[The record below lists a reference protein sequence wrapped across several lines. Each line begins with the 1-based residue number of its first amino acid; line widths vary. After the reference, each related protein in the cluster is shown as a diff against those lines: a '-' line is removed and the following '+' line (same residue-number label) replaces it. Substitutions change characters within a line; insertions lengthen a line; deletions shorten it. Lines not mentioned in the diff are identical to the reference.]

1 MTNFEP
7 NRPSTSEPEPVHVDP
22 GDCPNTSP
30 ALTRRSFLMG
40 GGATVAA
47 LMLPYLGIFDG
58 KRAYALDP
66 TAESDADN
74 PTTQFIVLSANEI
87 GLSVYDVDTQGKN
100 APVPG
105 ANVVITSASDSSKRL
120 EAVADDL
127 GAVVFDVRSLGA
139 TVDLGPDGVRY
150 RFEGSVTVSNGDG
163 YRICTLT
170 KIRVDSGTAMA
181 LPCCKIGDPSI
192 PYFEYLS
199 FNGWDMQYC
208 DCEVLR
214 TGAAYNPIPI
224 TGKLHL
230 AGTQTAEVSLWTR
243 TTDGTQTLDGKA
255 LFTVNVDVKGGVG
268 TFRRS
273 DLFLKLEPPS
283 DALLPKD
290 RSFEV
295 HVKAGGTPY
304 VFPVK
309 LVVNDSPIPF
319 KTGNANVVPEV
330 SFGQAGSSM
339 NIFTLP
345 SSFPAVLRGSSLTC
359 WVPTFP
365 LQFYLNPLGYFF
377 LGGGICISKEGQG
390 IEGFKQEG
398 FANETRKSFDQQFGE
413 LAERWNSKYDAYR
426 NMKRG
431 TNPGTTNKFGHQF
444 SSKIG
449 ISFAVQAY
457 ISAQCNILENPND
470 MKFTGVMAA
479 IVDAY
484 AFAHL
489 CQQFT
494 IGPVPFFI
502 ALNISLDTRLL
513 SLYASCES
521 PAGDPLKIS
530 LVPSAT
536 GAGFVATF
544 AISPSIG
551 LGLDGVLAVSLCGT
565 GQISTYIGLI
575 SCETTTLSGP
585 RHVVVSAS
593 LSLDLVLQAL
603 IFKWSGNIW
612 SEDWPRLYDNWKA
625 DGNDAIEGTSIASCP
640 THLALGVDTDGK
652 GIYSNEEPAAL
663 AAAAANGDEVISLAE
678 FGKLATIVT
687 SDELLKTKEATATA
701 VAGFQ
706 AAQGSQPVQIADGL
720 YAIPMDLADPGAED
734 ALAGGD
740 DGYLYTD
747 AGDDPQGLCNGIAA
761 VSGIADAGGIVPDKD
776 VKIISKSF
784 SNPREKVVI
793 YDGVTIMFRLANVEY
808 EVNGARVG
816 RPRLVA
822 QIYNDQTGHWGRP
835 KVLDIPVTVPN
846 IDRADMFD
854 CDFDVSMQTNSN
866 PSSHLYQGIYVS
878 LVSTLRQ
885 NGDGTS
891 FFSAACAPVLTVAVF
906 NRDLR
911 RLSSVMWRDAPDAT
925 RAGAYAITCPR
936 VTTVKRNGNPFY
948 IAMAYL
954 RHAADSEQGVFG
966 SSASTTCCIAVPMAA
981 NLVHAAGVE
990 VAPTTSNLTISSI
1003 ESAPAQTDGDE
1014 ESATFSLYFTAGGT
1028 LSITSVTLTIG
1039 PKKPEADTPENEL
1052 DALKSA
1058 DIKFSFVNNI
1068 RGVEDITGMQPW
1080 PGRSSFL
1087 TLSNGDLTECSF
1099 DPTVENGTLTTRIV
1113 GPSRAKLSAFRISDN
1128 GNVLFFIENKEGK
1141 SAQSFDDAGEPT
1153 DAKTETRHRIMASI
1167 YVDGLFSE
1175 PFVLGQTAHAL
1186 DSISG
1191 VSGHSSYAFV
1201 TSSITDMNNSMADMY
1216 YVDIPIVA
1224 TATVMGFAAE
1234 SVFTLQGEKASFT
1247 LVLRNDGNVILK
1259 GCQATL
1265 VDADTGEKADN
1276 VTLSFAAEN
1285 LCASAWNPELFDDAT
1300 EEDIAAAQAYTDNAV
1315 AAALEA
1321 SGAEG
1326 VHLLADPA
1334 AAGVL
1339 IPGKTAQYRVTFTI
1353 PSNWHGTKNVYA
1365 ALSEFSYETITSAAP
1380 DGAEVSPLDYQAH
1393 HDDLP
1398 RAELTV
1404 HASDEPFDPGLSAP
1418 AVGIV
1423 NDDGSVTPTGNGE
1436 NGTGSSTGLTS
1447 TGDEAGLGMLGLAAG
1462 AAAAAFTAY
1471 SARRTALA
1479 RERKDAP
1486 DDRP

>member
-1 MTNFEP
+1 MTDREP
-7 NRPSTSEPEPVHVDP
+7 SRPNAPARSANRTTSAPR
-22 GDCPNTSP
+22 
-30 ALTRRSFLMG
+30 ALTRRSFLAG

-47 LMLPYLGIFDG
+47 IMLPCLGVFNG

-66 TAESDADN
+66 DAKADGGD
-74 PTTQFIVLSANEI
+74 PAAQLIVLSACEI
-87 GLSVYDVDTQGKN
+87 GLSVYDVDARGKN

-105 ANVVITSASDSSKRL
+105 AKVAITAASDSSKRL
-120 EAVADDL
+120 EATADNL
-127 GAVVFDVRSLGA
+127 GAVVFDVRDVGA

-208 DCEVLR
+208 ECEVLR
-214 TGAAYNPIPI
+214 TGAAYNPVPI

-230 AGTQTAEVSLWTR
+230 AGAQTAEVSLWAR
-243 TTDGTQTLDGKA
+243 TTDEAGKLDGKA

-268 TFRRS
+268 TFKRS

-295 HVKAGGTPY
+295 HVKAGGTTY
-304 VFPVK
+304 VFPTK
-309 LVVNDSPIPF
+309 LTAQDSPIPF

-330 SFGQAGSSM
+330 SFGQAGSSV
-339 NIFTLP
+339 NVFTLP

-449 ISFAVQAY
+449 ISFALQAY

-470 MKFTGVMAA
+470 MKFAGVMAA

-575 SCETTTLSGP
+575 SCETTLSSP

-612 SEDWPRLYDNWKA
+612 SEDWPRLYDNWKTA
-625 DGNDAIEGTSIASCP
+625 SDGAPLEGTSEASFP
-640 THLALGVDTDGK
+640 THLALGIDADGR
-652 GIYSNEEPAAL
+652 GSYSNATPAAL
-663 AAAAANGDEVISLAE
+663 AATADDGDGTIALAE

-687 SDELLKTKEATATA
+687 SDELLQTKEATATA

-706 AAQGSQPVQIADGL
+706 AAPASDPVPIAGGL
-720 YAIPMDLADPGAED
+720 YATPMSVADLDAED
-734 ALAGGD
+734 ALGEGA
-740 DGYLYTD
+740 DGYQYAD
-747 AGDDPQGLCNGIAA
+747 AGEDPAGTCNGIAA
-761 VSGIADAGGIVPDKD
+761 VEGIADGGGIVPDKD
-776 VKIISKSF
+776 VKIVSKSF
-784 SNPREKVVI
+784 SNPREKVVV
-793 YDGVTIMFRLANVEY
+793 YDGVTILFRLANVDY
-808 EVNGARVG
+808 EIGGAHVG

-822 QIYNDQTGHWGRP
+822 QVYNDQTGRWGRP
-835 KVLDIPVTVPN
+835 KVLDIPVAVAG

-854 CDFDVSMQTNSN
+854 CDFDVSTQTDPN
-866 PSSHLYQGIYVS
+866 PTSQLYQGIYVS
-878 LVSTLRQ
+878 LVSTLRKD
-885 NGDGTS
+885 GDTTS

-906 NRDLR
+906 NRDLH
-911 RLSSVMWRDAPDAT
+911 RLSSVMWRDDPGAAA
-925 RAGAYAITCPR
+925 AGAYAITCPR
-936 VTTVKRNGNPFY
+936 VTTVERDGKPFY

-954 RHAADSEQGVFG
+954 RHAADSEQDVFG
-966 SSASTTCCIAVPMAA
+966 AGAHTTCCIAVPMAA
-981 NLVHAAGVE
+981 NLVHASSIE
-990 VAPTTSNLTISSI
+990 VAPTTSNLTIASI
-1003 ESAPAQTDGDE
+1003 GSAPAQGDDTS
-1014 ESATFSLYFTAGGT
+1014 SAAFCLYFTAGGT
-1028 LSITSVTLTIG
+1028 LSITTVTLAMKMKLAGTA
-1039 PKKPEADTPENEL
+1039 PEDEL
-1052 DALKSA
+1052 GALQA
-1058 DIKFSFVNNI
+1058 AAVELSFVNNI
-1068 RGVEDITGMQPW
+1068 RGVENVTGMQPW

-1099 DPTVENGTLTTRIV
+1099 DPAVADGALSTRTV
-1113 GPSRAKLSAFRISDN
+1113 GPSRAKMSAFRISDN
-1128 GNVLFFIENKEGK
+1128 GNVLFFTENKEGK
-1141 SAQSFDDAGEPT
+1141 SAQGFDDTGEPT
-1153 DAKTETRHRIMASI
+1153 DAQTETRHRIMASI

-1186 DSISG
+1186 DSIAG
-1191 VSGHSSYAFV
+1191 VSGHSSYTFI
-1201 TSSITDMNNSMADMY
+1201 TPSITSMANSMADLY

-1224 TATVMGFAAE
+1224 TATVLGFAAE
-1234 SVFTLQGEKASFT
+1234 SVFTLQGEDAAFT
-1247 LVLRNDGNVILK
+1247 LVLRNDGNVILT
-1259 GCQATL
+1259 GCRATL
-1265 VDADTGEKADN
+1265 IDADTGEEADS
-1276 VTLSFAAEN
+1276 VMLSFASEN
-1285 LCASAWNPELFDDAT
+1285 LCASAWNPELFDNAT
-1300 EEDIAAAQAYTDNAV
+1300 DEDIAAAQAYTDEAV
-1315 AAALEA
+1315 TAAL
-1321 SGAEG
+1321 GAAGIEG
-1326 VHLLADPA
+1326 AHPLADPA

-1353 PSNWHGTKNVYA
+1353 PAAWHGTKNVYA
-1365 ALSEFSYETITSAAP
+1365 ALSQFSYETVVSAAP
-1380 DGAEVSPLDYQAH
+1380 DGVEVSPLDHQAP

-1398 RAELTV
+1398 RTELAV

-1418 AVGIV
+1418 TIGVVA
-1423 NDDGSVTPTGNGE
+1423 DDGNETPSDDGEDGAGTLTGL
-1436 NGTGSSTGLTS
+1436 SSTGDGT
-1447 TGDEAGLGMLGLAAG
+1447 ALGMLGLAAG

-1479 RERKDAP
+1479 REREDAP

>member
-1 MTNFEP
+1 MTDREP
-7 NRPSTSEPEPVHVDP
+7 SRPNAPARSANRTTSAPR
-22 GDCPNTSP
+22 
-30 ALTRRSFLMG
+30 ALTRRSFLAG

-47 LMLPYLGIFDG
+47 IMLPCLGVFNG

-66 TAESDADN
+66 DAKADGGD
-74 PTTQFIVLSANEI
+74 PAAQLIVLSACEI
-87 GLSVYDVDTQGKN
+87 GLSVYDVDARGKN

-105 ANVVITSASDSSKRL
+105 AKVAIAAASDSSKRL
-120 EAVADDL
+120 EATADNL
-127 GAVVFDVRSLGA
+127 GAVVFDVRDVGA

-150 RFEGSVTVSNGDG
+150 RFEGSVTVSNGNG

-208 DCEVLR
+208 ECEVLR

-230 AGTQTAEVSLWTR
+230 AGTQTAEVSLWAR
-243 TTDGTQTLDGKA
+243 TTDEAGKLDGKA

-268 TFRRS
+268 TFKRS

-295 HVKAGGTPY
+295 HVKAGGTTY
-304 VFPVK
+304 VFPTK
-309 LVVNDSPIPF
+309 LTAQDSPIPF
-319 KTGNANVVPEV
+319 KTGNADVVPEV
-330 SFGQAGSSM
+330 SFGQAGSSV
-339 NIFTLP
+339 NVFTLP

-449 ISFAVQAY
+449 ISFALQAY

-470 MKFTGVMAA
+470 MKFAGVMAA

-575 SCETTTLSGP
+575 SCETTLSSP

-612 SEDWPRLYDNWKA
+612 SEDWPRLYDNWKTA
-625 DGNDAIEGTSIASCP
+625 SDGAPLEGTSEAPFP
-640 THLALGVDTDGK
+640 THLALGVDADGR
-652 GIYSNEEPAAL
+652 GSYSNAAPAAL
-663 AAAAANGDEVISLAE
+663 AAAVDDGEGTIALAE

-687 SDELLKTKEATATA
+687 SDELLQTKEATATA

-706 AAQGSQPVQIADGL
+706 AAPASDPVPIGGGL
-720 YAIPMDLADPGAED
+720 YATPMSVADLDAED
-734 ALAGGD
+734 ALGEGA
-740 DGYLYTD
+740 DGYRYAD
-747 AGDDPQGLCNGIAA
+747 AGEDPAGTCNGIAA
-761 VSGIADAGGIVPDKD
+761 VEGIADGGGIVPDKD
-776 VKIISKSF
+776 VKIVSKSF
-784 SNPREKVVI
+784 SNPREKVVV
-793 YDGVTIMFRLANVEY
+793 YDGVTILFRLANVDY
-808 EVNGARVG
+808 EIGGAHVG

-822 QIYNDQTGHWGRP
+822 QVYNDQTGRWGRP
-835 KVLDIPVTVPN
+835 KVLDIPVAVAG

-854 CDFDVSMQTNSN
+854 CDFDVSTQTDPN
-866 PSSHLYQGIYVS
+866 PTSQLYQGIYVS
-878 LVSTLRQ
+878 LVSTLRKD
-885 NGDGTS
+885 GDTTS

-906 NRDLR
+906 NRDLH
-911 RLSSVMWRDAPDAT
+911 RLSSVMWRDDPGAAA
-925 RAGAYAITCPR
+925 AGAYAITCPR
-936 VTTVKRNGNPFY
+936 VTTVERDGKPFY

-954 RHAADSEQGVFG
+954 RHAADSEQDVFG
-966 SSASTTCCIAVPMAA
+966 AGAHTTCCIAVPMAA
-981 NLVHAAGVE
+981 NLVHASSIE
-990 VAPTTSNLTISSI
+990 VAPTTSNLTIASI
-1003 ESAPAQTDGDE
+1003 GSAPAQGDDTS
-1014 ESATFSLYFTAGGT
+1014 SAAFCLYFTAGGT
-1028 LSITSVTLTIG
+1028 LSITTVTLAMKMKLAGTA
-1039 PKKPEADTPENEL
+1039 PEDEL
-1052 DALKSA
+1052 GALQA
-1058 DIKFSFVNNI
+1058 AAVEFSFVNNI
-1068 RGVEDITGMQPW
+1068 RGVEDVTGMQPW
-1080 PGRSSFL
+1080 PGRASFL

-1099 DPTVENGTLTTRIV
+1099 DPAVENGTLATRIV

-1128 GNVLFFIENKEGK
+1128 GNVLFFTENKEGK
-1141 SAQSFDDAGEPT
+1141 SAQGFDDAGEPT
-1153 DAKTETRHRIMASI
+1153 DAQTETRHRIMASI

-1186 DSISG
+1186 DSIAG
-1191 VSGHSSYAFV
+1191 VSGHSSYTFV
-1201 TSSITDMNNSMADMY
+1201 TSSITDMANSMADMY

-1224 TATVMGFAAE
+1224 TATVLGFAAE
-1234 SVFTLQGEKASFT
+1234 SVFTLQGEDASFT
-1247 LVLRNDGNVILK
+1247 LVLRNDGNVILT
-1259 GCQATL
+1259 GCRATL
-1265 VDADTGEKADN
+1265 IDADTGEEADS
-1276 VTLSFAAEN
+1276 VMLSFASEN
-1285 LCASAWNPELFDDAT
+1285 LCASAWNPELFDNAT
-1300 EEDIAAAQAYTDNAV
+1300 DEDIAAAQAYTDEAV
-1315 AAALEA
+1315 TAAL
-1321 SGAEG
+1321 GAAGIEG
-1326 VHLLADPA
+1326 AHPLADPA

-1353 PSNWHGTKNVYA
+1353 PAAWHGTKNVYA
-1365 ALSEFSYETITSAAP
+1365 ALSQFSYETVVSAAP
-1380 DGAEVSPLDYQAH
+1380 DGVEVSPLDHQVP

-1398 RAELTV
+1398 RTELAV

-1418 AVGIV
+1418 TIGVVA
-1423 NDDGSVTPTGNGE
+1423 DDGNETPSDSGE
-1436 NGTGSSTGLTS
+1436 DGTGTLTGLAT
-1447 TGDEAGLGMLGLAAG
+1447 TGDGTGLGMLGLAAG

-1479 RERKDAP
+1479 REREDAP

>member
-1 MTNFEP
+1 MTNYEP

-47 LMLPYLGIFDG
+47 LMLPCLGVFDG

-105 ANVVITSASDSSKRL
+105 AKVSIAAASDSSKRL

-230 AGTQTAEVSLWTR
+230 AGTQTAEVSLWAR
-243 TTDGTQTLDGKA
+243 TTDEAGKLDGKA

-295 HVKAGGTPY
+295 HVKAGGTTY
-304 VFPVK
+304 VFPTK
-309 LVVNDSPIPF
+309 LTAQDSPIPF
-319 KTGNANVVPEV
+319 KTGNADVVPEV

-470 MKFTGVMAA
+470 MKFAGVMAA

-575 SCETTTLSGP
+575 SCETTLSSP

-640 THLALGVDTDGK
+640 THLALGVDADGT

-663 AAAAANGDEVISLAE
+663 AAAAADGDGIVSLAE

-706 AAQGSQPVQIADGL
+706 AAPASQPEQIAGGL
-720 YAIPMDLADPGAED
+720 HAIPMDVVDLGDED
-734 ALAGGD
+734 AEGA
-740 DGYLYTD
+740 DGYLYAD
-747 AGDDPQGLCNGIAA
+747 AGEDPAGACNGVAG
-761 VSGIADAGGIVPDKD
+761 VGGIADAGGIMPDKD
-776 VKIISKSF
+776 VKIVSKSF
-784 SNPREKVVI
+784 SNPREKVIV
-793 YDGVTIMFRLANVEY
+793 YDGVTILFRLANVDY
-808 EVNGARVG
+808 EADGAHVG

-822 QIYNDQTGHWGRP
+822 QIYNDQTGRWGRP
-835 KVLDIPVTVPN
+835 KVLDIPVTVPG
-846 IDRADMFD
+846 IDRANMFD
-854 CDFDVSMQTNSN
+854 CDFDVSMQTNPN
-866 PSSHLYQGIYVS
+866 PASHLYQGIYVS
-878 LVSTLRQ
+878 LVSTLRED
-885 NGDGTS
+885 GDATS
-891 FFSAACAPVLTVAVF
+891 FFSAACAPVLAVAVF

-911 RLSSVMWRDAPDAT
+911 RLSSVMWRDDPGAA

-936 VTTVKRNGNPFY
+936 VTTVERDGNPFC

-954 RHAADSEQGVFG
+954 RHAASDEQSVFG
-966 SSASTTCCIAVPMAA
+966 ANASTTCCVAVPMAA
-981 NLVHAAGVE
+981 NLVHASSIA

-1003 ESAPAQTDGDE
+1003 KPAPAQTDDDTA
-1014 ESATFSLYFTAGGT
+1014 SAAFSLYFTAGGA
-1028 LSITSVTLTIG
+1028 LSITTVTLAMSTQLANG
-1039 PKKPEADTPENEL
+1039 APEDEL
-1052 DALKSA
+1052 DVLKA
-1058 DIKFSFVNNI
+1058 APITFSFVNNI
-1068 RGVEDITGMQPW
+1068 GGVEDVTGMQPW
-1080 PGRSSFL
+1080 PGRASFL

-1099 DPTVENGTLTTRIV
+1099 DPAVENGTLSTRTV

-1128 GNVLFFIENKEGK
+1128 GNVLFFTENKEGK
-1141 SAQSFDDAGEPT
+1141 SAQGFDDAGEPT
-1153 DAKTETRHRIMASI
+1153 DEQTETRHRIMASI

-1186 DSISG
+1186 DSIAG
-1191 VSGHSSYAFV
+1191 VSGHSSYTFV
-1201 TSSITDMNNSMADMY
+1201 TSSITDMANSMADMY

-1224 TATVMGFAAE
+1224 TATVLGFAAE
-1234 SVFTLQGEKASFT
+1234 SVFTLQGEDASFT
-1247 LVLRNDGNVILK
+1247 LVLRNDGNVILT

-1265 VDADTGEKADN
+1265 VDADTGEEADS

-1300 EEDIAAAQAYTDNAV
+1300 EDDIAAAQAYADDAV
-1315 AAALEA
+1315 TAAL
-1321 SGAEG
+1321 GATGIEG

-1353 PSNWHGTKNVYA
+1353 PAAWHGAKNVYA
-1365 ALSEFSYETITSAAP
+1365 ALSEFSYETVVSAAP
-1380 DGAEVSPLDYQAH
+1380 AGAEVNPLDHQAH

-1398 RAELTV
+1398 RTELAV

-1418 AVGIV
+1418 AVGV
-1423 NDDGSVTPTGNGE
+1423 VKDDGSVTPSDGGD
-1436 NGTGSSTGLTS
+1436 GTGSLTGLSS
-1447 TGDEAGLGMLGLAAG
+1447 TGDGTGLGMLGFAAG

-1479 RERKDAP
+1479 REREDAP

>member
-1 MTNFEP
+1 MTNYEP

-127 GAVVFDVRSLGA
+127 GAVVFDIRNVGA

-208 DCEVLR
+208 ECEVLR

-255 LFTVNVDVKGGVG
+255 LFTVNVDVKNGVG

-309 LVVNDSPIPF
+309 LVVHDSPIPF

-330 SFGQAGSSM
+330 SFGQAGSSA

-413 LAERWNSKYDAYR
+413 LVERWNSKYDAYR

-449 ISFAVQAY
+449 ISFALQAY
-457 ISAQCNILENPND
+457 ISAQCNILENPNSR
-470 MKFTGVMAA
+470 KFTGVMAA

-687 SDELLKTKEATATA
+687 SDELLRTKEATAAA
-701 VAGFQ
+701 VVGFQ
-706 AAQGSQPVQIADGL
+706 AKPPSQPEPIKNGL
-720 YAIPMDLADPGAED
+720 YAIPMDVADLGAED
-734 ALAGGD
+734 TEGD
-740 DGYLYTD
+740 DGYRYTD
-747 AGDDPQGLCNGIAA
+747 AGEDPAGACNGVAG
-761 VSGIADAGGIVPDKD
+761 VGGIADAGGIMPDKD
-776 VKIISKSF
+776 VKIVSKSF
-784 SNPREKVVI
+784 SNPREKVIV
-793 YDGVTIMFRLANVEY
+793 YDGVTILFRLANVDY
-808 EVNGARVG
+808 EVDGARVG

-822 QIYNDQTGHWGRP
+822 QIYNDQTGRWGRP
-835 KVLDIPVTVPN
+835 KVLDIPVAVAG

-854 CDFDVSMQTNSN
+854 CDFDVSTQTDPN
-866 PSSHLYQGIYVS
+866 PASQLYQGIYVS
-878 LVSTLRQ
+878 LVSTLRKD
-885 NGDGTS
+885 GDATS

-911 RLSSVMWRDAPDAT
+911 RLSSVMWRDDPGAAA
-925 RAGAYAITCPR
+925 AGAYAITCPR
-936 VTTVKRNGNPFY
+936 VTTVERDGKPFY

-954 RHAADSEQGVFG
+954 RHAADSEQDVFG
-966 SSASTTCCIAVPMAA
+966 ANARTTCCIAVPLAA
-981 NLVHAAGVE
+981 NLVHASSIE
-990 VAPTTSNLTISSI
+990 VAPTTSNLTIASI
-1003 ESAPAQTDGDE
+1003 GSAPAQEGDDTA
-1014 ESATFSLYFTAGGT
+1014 SAAFSLYFTAGGT
-1028 LSITSVTLTIG
+1028 LSITTVTLTM
-1039 PKKPEADTPENEL
+1039 KAQLANAKPEDEL
-1052 DALKSA
+1052 DALKAAS
-1058 DIKFSFVNNI
+1058 IEFSFVENI
-1068 RGVEDITGMQPW
+1068 SGVENVTGMQPW

-1099 DPTVENGTLTTRIV
+1099 DPAVENGTLTTRTV
-1113 GPSRAKLSAFRISDN
+1113 GPSRAKMSAFKISAN
-1128 GNVLFFIENKEGK
+1128 GNVLFFTENKEGK
-1141 SAQSFDDAGEPT
+1141 SAQNFDDTGEPT
-1153 DAKTETRHRIMASI
+1153 DAQTETRHRIMASI

-1186 DSISG
+1186 DSIAG
-1191 VSGHSSYAFV
+1191 VSGHSSYTFV
-1201 TSSITDMNNSMADMY
+1201 TSSITDMANSMADMY

-1224 TATVMGFAAE
+1224 TATVLGFAAE
-1234 SVFTLQGEKASFT
+1234 SVFTLQGEDASFT
-1247 LVLRNDGNVILK
+1247 LVLRNDGNVILT

-1265 VDADTGEKADN
+1265 VDADTGEEADS

-1285 LCASAWNPELFDDAT
+1285 LCASAWNPELFDDAA
-1300 EEDIAAAQAYTDNAV
+1300 EEDIAAARAYTDNAV

-1353 PSNWHGTKNVYA
+1353 PSNWHGAKNVYA

-1423 NDDGSVTPTGNGE
+1423 NDDGSVTPSGNGE
-1436 NGTGSSTGLTS
+1436 NGTGSSTGLSS

-1479 RERKDAP
+1479 RERKDTP
-1486 DDRP
+1486 DDRQ

>member
-1 MTNFEP
+1 MTDREP
-7 NRPSTSEPEPVHVDP
+7 SRPNAPAP
-22 GDCPNTSP
+22 GSIRATSP
-30 ALTRRSFLMG
+30 DRASAPRALTRRSFLMG

-47 LMLPYLGIFDG
+47 IMLPCLGVFNG

-66 TAESDADN
+66 DAKSDGGDPTA
-74 PTTQFIVLSANEI
+74 QFVVLSANEI
-87 GLSVYDVDTQGKN
+87 GLAVYDVDAQGKN

-105 ANVVITSASDSSKRL
+105 AKVVITAASDSSQRL
-120 EAVADDL
+120 EAVADNL
-127 GAVVFDVRSLGA
+127 GAVVFDIRSLGA

-181 LPCCKIGDPSI
+181 LPCCKIDDPSI

-208 DCEVLR
+208 DCEALR
-214 TGAAYNPIPI
+214 TGAAYNPVPI
-224 TGKLHL
+224 TGKLHM
-230 AGTQTAEVSLWTR
+230 AGTQAVEVSFWAR
-243 TTDGTQTLDGKA
+243 TTDDARKLDGKA
-255 LFTVNVDVKGGVG
+255 LFTTTVNVKGGSG
-268 TFRRS
+268 TFKRS

-295 HVKAGGTPY
+295 HVKAGGTTY
-304 VFPVK
+304 VFPTK
-309 LVVNDSPIPF
+309 LSVHDSPIPF

-330 SFGQAGSSM
+330 SFGQAGSSA

-377 LGGGICISKEGQG
+377 LGGGICISKEGSG

-413 LAERWNSKYDAYR
+413 LVERWNSKYDAYQ
-426 NMKRG
+426 NMRRG

-449 ISFAVQAY
+449 ISFALQAY
-457 ISAQCNILENPND
+457 VSAQCNVLENPSD

-551 LGLDGVLAVSLCGT
+551 LGLDGMLAVSLCGT

-575 SCETTTLSGP
+575 SCETTLSSP
-585 RHVVVSAS
+585 RHFVVSAS

-625 DGNDAIEGTSIASCP
+625 ASDGAPLEGTSEASFP
-640 THLALGVDTDGK
+640 THLALGIDADGR
-652 GIYSNEEPAAL
+652 GSYSNATPAAL

-687 SDELLKTKEATATA
+687 SDELLRTKEATATA

-706 AAQGSQPVQIADGL
+706 AAPASDPVEIGGGLHATPMSVADL
-720 YAIPMDLADPGAED
+720 DAED
-734 ALAGGD
+734 ALGEGA
-740 DGYLYTD
+740 DGYQYAD
-747 AGDDPQGLCNGIAA
+747 AGEDPAGVCNGIAA
-761 VSGIADAGGIVPDKD
+761 VGGIAEAGGVLPDKD
-776 VKIISKSF
+776 VRIISKSF
-784 SNPREKVVI
+784 SNPREKVVV
-793 YDGVTIMFRLANVEY
+793 YNGATILFRLANVEY
-808 EVNGARVG
+808 EVNGAHVG

-822 QIYNDQTGHWGRP
+822 QVYNDATGHWGRP

-925 RAGAYAITCPR
+925 QAGAYAITCPR
-936 VTTVKRNGNPFY
+936 VTTVERNGNPFC

-954 RHAADSEQGVFG
+954 RHAAGNTQDVFG
-966 SSASTTCCIAVPMAA
+966 SNASTTCCIAIPMAA
-981 NLVHAAGVE
+981 NLVHASSLQ

-1003 ESAPAQTDGDE
+1003 KSAPAQTDDDTA
-1014 ESATFSLYFTAGGT
+1014 SAAFSLYFTAGGT
-1028 LSITSVTLTIG
+1028 LSITSVTLTIDPQLAAAG
-1039 PKKPEADTPENEL
+1039 PEDEL
-1052 DALKSA
+1052 DALKQIA
-1058 DIKFSFVNNI
+1058 IEFSFTNNI
-1068 RGVEDITGMQPW
+1068 SGVEGVTGMQPW

-1087 TLSNGDLTECSF
+1087 MLSNGDLTECSF
-1099 DPTVENGTLTTRIV
+1099 DPSVTDGTLSRRTV

-1128 GNVLFFIENKEGK
+1128 GNVLFFTENKEGK
-1141 SAQSFDDAGEPT
+1141 SGQNFDDAGEPT
-1153 DAKTETRHRIMASI
+1153 DAQTETRHRIMASI

-1186 DSISG
+1186 DSIAG
-1191 VSGHSSYAFV
+1191 VSGHSSYTFI
-1201 TSSITDMNNSMADMY
+1201 TSSIIDMASSMADMY

-1224 TATVMGFAAE
+1224 TATTLGFAAE
-1234 SVFTLQGEKASFT
+1234 SVFTLQGEEASFT
-1247 LVLRNDGNVILK
+1247 LVLRNDGNVILT
-1259 GCQATL
+1259 GCRATL
-1265 VDADTGEKADN
+1265 VDADTGENADS
-1276 VTLSFAAEN
+1276 VLLSFAAEN

-1300 EEDIAAAQAYTDNAV
+1300 EEDIAATKAYTDDAV

-1321 SGAEG
+1321 AGIEG
-1326 VHLLADPA
+1326 THLLADPA
-1334 AAGVL
+1334 EAGVL
-1339 IPGKTAQYRVTFTI
+1339 LPGKTAQYRVTFTV
-1353 PSNWHGTKNVYA
+1353 PANWHGTKNVYA
-1365 ALSEFSYETITSAAP
+1365 ALSEFSYKTVVSAAP
-1380 DGAEVSPLDYQAH
+1380 DGEEVRPLDHQAPS
-1393 HDDLP
+1393 DDLP
-1398 RAELTV
+1398 RAEFAV
-1404 HASDEPFDPGLSAP
+1404 QASDEPFDPGLSAP
-1418 AVGIV
+1418 TIGVV
-1423 NDDGSVTPTGNGE
+1423 TDDGNETPSEGGE
-1436 NGTGSSTGLTS
+1436 DGTGTLAGLAT
-1447 TGDEAGLGMLGLAAG
+1447 TGDGTGLGMLGLAAG

>member
-1 MTNFEP
+1 MTNYEP

-47 LMLPYLGIFDG
+47 LMLPCLGVFDG

-66 TAESDADN
+66 DAKADGGDPTA
-74 PTTQFIVLSANEI
+74 QFIVLSAYEI
-87 GLSVYDVDTQGKN
+87 GLSVYDVDAQGKN

-105 ANVVITSASDSSKRL
+105 AKVSIAAASDSSKRL

-214 TGAAYNPIPI
+214 TGAAYNPVPI

-230 AGTQTAEVSLWTR
+230 AGAQAAEVSLWAR
-243 TTDGTQTLDGKA
+243 TTDEAGKLDGKA
-255 LFTVNVDVKGGVG
+255 LFTVNVDVKSGVG
-268 TFRRS
+268 TFKRS

-295 HVKAGGTPY
+295 HVKAGGTTY
-304 VFPVK
+304 VFPTK
-309 LVVNDSPIPF
+309 LTAQDSPIPF
-319 KTGNANVVPEV
+319 KTGNADVVPEV

-365 LQFYLNPLGYFF
+365 LQFYLSPFGYFF

-413 LAERWNSKYDAYR
+413 LVERWNSKYDAYQ
-426 NMKRG
+426 NMRRG

-513 SLYASCES
+513 SLYASFES

-575 SCETTTLSGP
+575 SCETTLSGP

-612 SEDWPRLYDNWKA
+612 SEDWPRLYDNWKTA
-625 DGNDAIEGTSIASCP
+625 SNDAVEGTSEASYP
-640 THLALGVDTDGK
+640 THLALGVDAGGK
-652 GIYSNEEPAAL
+652 GIYSNETPAAL
-663 AAAAANGDEVISLAE
+663 AAAASNGDELISLAE

-687 SDELLKTKEATATA
+687 SEELLKTREAIATA

-706 AAQGSQPVQIADGL
+706 AASASAPEPIGDGL
-720 YAIPMDLADPGAED
+720 YAIPMNVAASGATNAPAEG
-734 ALAGGD
+734 A
-740 DGYLYTD
+740 DGYQYEDVGEDPEGVCAD
-747 AGDDPQGLCNGIAA
+747 APTVGGIGA
-761 VSGIADAGGIVPDKD
+761 AGGIMPDKD
-776 VKIISKSF
+776 VKIVSKSF
-784 SNPREKVVI
+784 SNPREKVIV
-793 YDGVTIMFRLANVEY
+793 YDGVTILFRLANVDY
-808 EVNGARVG
+808 EVDGARVG

-822 QIYNDQTGHWGRP
+822 QIYNDQTGRWGRP
-835 KVLDIPVTVPN
+835 KVLDIPVTVQG
-846 IDRADMFD
+846 IDRANMFD
-854 CDFDVSMQTNSN
+854 CDFDVSMQTNPN
-866 PSSHLYQGIYVS
+866 PASHLYQGIYVS
-878 LVSTLRQ
+878 LVSTLRKD
-885 NGDGTS
+885 GDATS
-891 FFSAACAPVLTVAVF
+891 FFSAACAPVLAVAVF

-911 RLSSVMWRDAPDAT
+911 RLSSVMWRDDPGAKKAD
-925 RAGAYAITCPR
+925 AYAITCPR
-936 VTTVKRNGNPFY
+936 VTTVERDGNPFC

-954 RHAADSEQGVFG
+954 RHAASDEQSVFG
-966 SSASTTCCIAVPMAA
+966 ANASTTCCVAVPMAA
-981 NLVHAAGVE
+981 NLVHASSIE

-1003 ESAPAQTDGDE
+1003 KPAPAQTDGDTA
-1014 ESATFSLYFTAGGT
+1014 SAAFSLYFTAGGT
-1028 LSITSVTLTIG
+1028 LSITTVTLAMSTQLAN
-1039 PKKPEADTPENEL
+1039 EAPENEL
-1052 DALKSA
+1052 KALKA
-1058 DIKFSFVNNI
+1058 APIAFSFVDNI
-1068 RGVEDITGMQPW
+1068 GGVEDVTGMQPW
-1080 PGRSSFL
+1080 PGRASFL

-1099 DPTVENGTLTTRIV
+1099 DPAVENGTLTTRTV
-1113 GPSRAKLSAFRISDN
+1113 GPSRAKMSAFKISAN
-1128 GNVLFFIENKEGK
+1128 GNVLFFTENKEGK
-1141 SAQSFDDAGEPT
+1141 SAQNFDDAGEPT
-1153 DAKTETRHRIMASI
+1153 DAQTETRHRIMASI

-1186 DSISG
+1186 DSIAG
-1191 VSGHSSYAFV
+1191 VSGHSSYTFV
-1201 TSSITDMNNSMADMY
+1201 TSSITDMANSMADMY

-1224 TATVMGFAAE
+1224 TATVLGFAAE
-1234 SVFTLQGEKASFT
+1234 SVFTLQGEKASFI
-1247 LVLRNDGNVILK
+1247 LVLRNDGNVILT

-1265 VDADTGEKADN
+1265 VDADTGEKADS
-1276 VTLSFAAEN
+1276 VTLSFAEEN

-1300 EEDIAAAQAYTDNAV
+1300 DEDKAAAKAYSDEAV
-1315 AAALEA
+1315 EAVLGA
-1321 SGAEG
+1321 SGVEG
-1326 VHLLADPA
+1326 VHQLADPT

-1339 IPGKTAQYRVTFTI
+1339 IPGKTAQYRVAFTI
-1353 PSNWHGTKNVYA
+1353 PANWHGTKNVYA
-1365 ALSEFSYETITSAAP
+1365 ALSEFHYETVVSAAP
-1380 DGAEVSPLDYQAH
+1380 DGEEATPIDHQAP

-1398 RAELTV
+1398 RIDLEV

-1418 AVGIV
+1418 TIGVV
-1423 NDDGSVTPTGNGE
+1423 KDDGSVTPSDSNE
-1436 NGTGSSTGLTS
+1436 DDTGLLAGLAD
-1447 TGDEAGLGMLGLAAG
+1447 TGDGTGLGMLGLAAG

-1471 SARRTALA
+1471 SARRTALE

>member
-1 MTNFEP
+1 MTNYEP

-47 LMLPYLGIFDG
+47 LMLPCLGVFDG

-66 TAESDADN
+66 TAGNDASD

-87 GLSVYDVDTQGKN
+87 GLSVYDVDAQGKN

-208 DCEVLR
+208 ECEVLR
-214 TGAAYNPIPI
+214 TGAAYKPIPI

-230 AGTQTAEVSLWTR
+230 TGTQTAEVSLWTR
-243 TTDGTQTLDGKA
+243 TTDETQKLDGKA
-255 LFTVNVDVKGGVG
+255 LFTVNVDVKNGVG

-319 KTGNANVVPEV
+319 KTGNADVVPEV

-449 ISFAVQAY
+449 ISFAAQAY

-470 MKFTGVMAA
+470 MKFAGVMAA

-575 SCETTTLSGP
+575 SCETTLSSP
-585 RHVVVSAS
+585 RRHVVVSAS

-612 SEDWPRLYDNWKA
+612 SEDWPRLYDNWKTA
-625 DGNDAIEGTSIASCP
+625 SDGAPLEGTSEASFP
-640 THLALGVDTDGK
+640 THLALGIDADGR
-652 GIYSNEEPAAL
+652 GSYSNATPAAL
-663 AAAAANGDEVISLAE
+663 AATADDGDGTIALAE

-687 SDELLKTKEATATA
+687 SDELLQTKEATATA

-706 AAQGSQPVQIADGL
+706 AAPASDPVPIAGGL
-720 YAIPMDLADPGAED
+720 YATPMSVADLDAED
-734 ALAGGD
+734 ALGEGA
-740 DGYLYTD
+740 DGYQYAD
-747 AGDDPQGLCNGIAA
+747 AGEDPAGACNGDAA
-761 VSGIADAGGIVPDKD
+761 VKGIADGGGIVPDKD
-776 VKIISKSF
+776 VRIISKSF
-784 SNPREKVVI
+784 SNPREKVVV
-793 YDGVTIMFRLANVEY
+793 YNGATILFRLANVDY
-808 EVNGARVG
+808 EVGGAHVG

-822 QIYNDQTGHWGRP
+822 QVYNDQTGRWGRP
-835 KVLDIPVTVPN
+835 KVLDIPVAVAG

-854 CDFDVSMQTNSN
+854 CDFDVSTQTDPN
-866 PSSHLYQGIYVS
+866 PASQLYQGIYVS
-878 LVSTLRQ
+878 LVSTLRKD
-885 NGDGTS
+885 GDATS

-911 RLSSVMWRDAPDAT
+911 RLSSVMWRVDPGAAA
-925 RAGAYAITCPR
+925 AGAYAITCPR
-936 VTTVKRNGNPFY
+936 VTTVERDGKPFY

-954 RHAADSEQGVFG
+954 RHAADSEQDVFG
-966 SSASTTCCIAVPMAA
+966 ANARTTCCIAVPLAA
-981 NLVHAAGVE
+981 NLVHASSIE
-990 VAPTTSNLTISSI
+990 VAPTTSNLTIASI
-1003 ESAPAQTDGDE
+1003 GSAPAQEGDDTA
-1014 ESATFSLYFTAGGT
+1014 SAAFSLYFTAGGT
-1028 LSITSVTLTIG
+1028 LSITTVTLTM
-1039 PKKPEADTPENEL
+1039 KAQLANAKPEDEL
-1052 DALKSA
+1052 DALKAAS
-1058 DIKFSFVNNI
+1058 IEFSFVENI
-1068 RGVEDITGMQPW
+1068 SGVENVTGMQPW

-1087 TLSNGDLTECSF
+1087 MLSNGDLTECSF
-1099 DPTVENGTLTTRIV
+1099 DPSVTDGTLSRRTV

-1128 GNVLFFIENKEGK
+1128 GNVLFFTENKEGK
-1141 SAQSFDDAGEPT
+1141 SGQNFDDTGEPT
-1153 DAKTETRHRIMASI
+1153 DAQTETRHRIMASI

-1186 DSISG
+1186 DSIAG
-1191 VSGHSSYAFV
+1191 VSGHSSYTFV
-1201 TSSITDMNNSMADMY
+1201 TSSITDMANSMADMY

-1224 TATVMGFAAE
+1224 TATVLGFAAE
-1234 SVFTLQGEKASFT
+1234 SVFTLQGEDASFT
-1247 LVLRNDGNVILK
+1247 LVLRNDGNVILT

-1265 VDADTGEKADN
+1265 VDADTDEEADS

-1300 EEDIAAAQAYTDNAV
+1300 EDDIAAAQAYADDAV
-1315 AAALEA
+1315 TAAL
-1321 SGAEG
+1321 GATGIEG

-1353 PSNWHGTKNVYA
+1353 PAAWHGAKNVYA
-1365 ALSEFSYETITSAAP
+1365 ALSEFSYETVVSAAP
-1380 DGAEVSPLDYQAH
+1380 AGAEVNPLDHQAH

-1398 RAELTV
+1398 RTELAV

-1418 AVGIV
+1418 AVGV
-1423 NDDGSVTPTGNGE
+1423 VKDDGSVTPSDGGD
-1436 NGTGSSTGLTS
+1436 GTGSLTGLSS
-1447 TGDEAGLGMLGLAAG
+1447 TGDGTGLGMLGLAAG

-1479 RERKDAP
+1479 REREDAP

>member
-1 MTNFEP
+1 MTNYEP

-22 GDCPNTSP
+22 GDCPNASA

-127 GAVVFDVRSLGA
+127 GAVVFDIRNVGA

-208 DCEVLR
+208 ECEVLR
-214 TGAAYNPIPI
+214 TGAAYKPIPI

-230 AGTQTAEVSLWTR
+230 TGTQTAEVSLWTR
-243 TTDGTQTLDGKA
+243 TTDETQKLDGKA
-255 LFTVNVDVKGGVG
+255 LFTVNVDVKNGVG

-330 SFGQAGSSM
+330 SFGQAGSSA

-470 MKFTGVMAA
+470 MKFAGVMAA

-575 SCETTTLSGP
+575 SCETTLSSP
-585 RHVVVSAS
+585 RRHVVVSAS

-612 SEDWPRLYDNWKA
+612 SEDWPRLYDNWKTA
-625 DGNDAIEGTSIASCP
+625 SDGAPLEGTSEASFP
-640 THLALGVDTDGK
+640 THLALGIDADGR
-652 GIYSNEEPAAL
+652 GSYSNEEPAAL

-687 SDELLKTKEATATA
+687 SDELLRTKEATAAA
-701 VAGFQ
+701 VDGFQ
-706 AAQGSQPVQIADGL
+706 AKPPSQPKQIKNGL
-720 YAIPMDLADPGAED
+720 YAIPMDVADLGAED
-734 ALAGGD
+734 TEGD
-740 DGYLYTD
+740 DGYRYTD
-747 AGDDPQGLCNGIAA
+747 AGEDPQGACNGVAG
-761 VSGIADAGGIVPDKD
+761 VGGIADAGGIMPDKD
-776 VKIISKSF
+776 VKIVSKSF
-784 SNPREKVVI
+784 SNPREKVIV
-793 YDGVTIMFRLANVEY
+793 YDGVTILFRLANVEY
-808 EVNGARVG
+808 EVNGAHVG

-822 QIYNDQTGHWGRP
+822 QVYNDATGHWGRP
-835 KVLDIPVTVPN
+835 RVLDIPVTVPN

-911 RLSSVMWRDAPDAT
+911 RLSSVMWRDDPGAAA
-925 RAGAYAITCPR
+925 AGARAITCPR
-936 VTTVKRNGNPFY
+936 VTTVERDGKPFY

-954 RHAADSEQGVFG
+954 RHAADSEQDVFG
-966 SSASTTCCIAVPMAA
+966 ANARTTCCIAVPLAA
-981 NLVHAAGVE
+981 NLVHASSIE
-990 VAPTTSNLTISSI
+990 VAPTTSNLTIASI
-1003 ESAPAQTDGDE
+1003 GSAPAQEGDDTA
-1014 ESATFSLYFTAGGT
+1014 SAAFSLYFTAGGT
-1028 LSITSVTLTIG
+1028 LSITTVTLTIDPQLAAAG
-1039 PKKPEADTPENEL
+1039 PKDEL
-1052 DALKSA
+1052 DALKQIA
-1058 DIKFSFVNNI
+1058 IEFSFTNNI
-1068 RGVEDITGMQPW
+1068 SGVENVTGMQPW

-1087 TLSNGDLTECSF
+1087 TLSNGDLTECLF
-1099 DPTVENGTLTTRIV
+1099 DPAVENGTLTTRTV
-1113 GPSRAKLSAFRISDN
+1113 GPSRAKMSAFKISAN
-1128 GNVLFFIENKEGK
+1128 GNVLFFTENKEGK
-1141 SAQSFDDAGEPT
+1141 SAQNFDDTGEPT
-1153 DAKTETRHRIMASI
+1153 DAQTETRHRIMASI

-1186 DSISG
+1186 DSIAG
-1191 VSGHSSYAFV
+1191 VSGHSSYTFI
-1201 TSSITDMNNSMADMY
+1201 TSSIIDMASSMADMY

-1224 TATVMGFAAE
+1224 TATTLGFAAE
-1234 SVFTLQGEKASFT
+1234 SVFTLQGEEASFT
-1247 LVLRNDGNVILK
+1247 LVLRNDGNVILT
-1259 GCQATL
+1259 GCRATL
-1265 VDADTGEKADN
+1265 VDADTGENADS
-1276 VTLSFAAEN
+1276 VPLSFAAEN

-1300 EEDIAAAQAYTDNAV
+1300 DEEDIAAAQAYTDNAV
-1315 AAALEA
+1315 AAALGA

-1423 NDDGSVTPTGNGE
+1423 NDDGSVTPSGGGD
-1436 NGTGSSTGLTS
+1436 GTGSLTGLSS
-1447 TGDEAGLGMLGLAAG
+1447 TGDGTGLGMLGLAAG

-1479 RERKDAP
+1479 RERKDTP
-1486 DDRP
+1486 DDRQ

>member
-1 MTNFEP
+1 MTDYEP
-7 NRPSTSEPEPVHVDP
+7 SRPNASASEPIRTASCDS
-22 GDCPNTSP
+22 PNTSP
-30 ALTRRSFLMG
+30 ALTRRSFLVG

-47 LMLPYLGIFDG
+47 LMLPCLGVIDG

-66 TAESDADN
+66 SFDAGSDN
-74 PTTQFIVLSANEI
+74 PTAQFIVLSAYEI
-87 GLSVYDVDTQGKN
+87 GLSVYDVDSQGKTTR
-100 APVPG
+100 VPG
-105 ANVVITSASDSSKRL
+105 AKVTIISAGDASKRL
-120 EAVADDL
+120 DAVTDNL
-127 GAVVFDVRSLGA
+127 GAVVFDVRDVGA

-208 DCEVLR
+208 ECEVLR

-255 LFTVNVDVKGGVG
+255 LFTVNVDVKNGVG

-309 LVVNDSPIPF
+309 LVVHDSPIPF

-330 SFGQAGSSM
+330 SFGQAGSSA

-398 FANETRKSFDQQFGE
+398 FANETCKSLDQQFGE

-449 ISFAVQAY
+449 ISFALQAY
-457 ISAQCNILENPND
+457 ISAQCNILENPNSQ
-470 MKFTGVMAA
+470 KFTGVMAA
-479 IVDAY
+479 IIDAY

-536 GAGFVATF
+536 GAGIVATF

-575 SCETTTLSGP
+575 SCETTLSSP

-593 LSLDLVLQAL
+593 LSLDLVLQAF

-612 SEDWPRLYDNWKA
+612 SEDWPRLYDNWKT
-625 DGNDAIEGTSIASCP
+625 DSNDAIEGTSEAPCL
-640 THLALGVDTDGK
+640 THLALGVDGDGK

-663 AAAAANGDEVISLAE
+663 AAAAANGDGSVSLAE
-678 FGKLATIVT
+678 FGKLASIVT
-687 SDELLKTKEATATA
+687 SAELLQTKESAATAI
-701 VAGFQ
+701 AGFQ
-706 AAQGSQPVQIADGL
+706 AAPAAEPVQIAGGL
-720 YAIPMDLADPGAED
+720 FATPMNVVGPDAED
-734 ALAGGD
+734 ALSEGA
-740 DGYLYTD
+740 DGYLYED
-747 AGDDPQGLCNGIAA
+747 AGEDPEGACDGIAD
-761 VSGIADAGGIVPDKD
+761 VNGIADAGGVLPTKD
-776 VKIISKSF
+776 VKIVSKSF
-784 SNPREKVVI
+784 SNPREKVVV
-793 YDGVTIMFRLANVEY
+793 YDGVTILFRLASVDY
-808 EVNGARVG
+808 EVDGAHVG
-816 RPRLVA
+816 RSRLIA
-822 QIYNDQTGHWGRP
+822 QIYNGQTGRWGRP
-835 KVLDIPVTVPN
+835 KVLDIPVTLDGV
-846 IDRADMFD
+846 DRADMFD
-854 CDFDVSMQTNSN
+854 CDFDVSTQTDPN

-878 LVSTLRQ
+878 LVSTLRKD
-885 NGDGTS
+885 GDATS
-891 FFSAACAPVLTVAVF
+891 FFSATCAPILTVAVF

-911 RLSSVMWRDAPDAT
+911 RLSSVMWRDDPGAAT
-925 RAGAYAITCPR
+925 ANAYAITCPR
-936 VTTVKRNGNPFY
+936 VTTILRDGKPFY

-954 RHAADSEQGVFG
+954 RHAADSEESVFG
-966 SSASTTCCIAVPMAA
+966 ASAHTTCCIAVPMAA
-981 NLVHAAGVE
+981 NLVHA
-990 VAPTTSNLTISSI
+990 SSI
-1003 ESAPAQTDGDE
+1003 EVDPMTSSLTIEGIDAAPAQTDDDAQ
-1014 ESATFSLYFTAGGT
+1014 SAAFSLYFTAGGA
-1028 LSITSVTLTIG
+1028 LSITTVTLTM
-1039 PKKPEADTPENEL
+1039 KAQLANSTSHEDEL
-1052 DALKSA
+1052 EALKA
-1058 DIKFSFVNNI
+1058 AAVEFSFVNNI
-1068 RGVEDITGMQPW
+1068 NGVEDVTGMQPW

-1087 TLSNGDLTECSF
+1087 ILSEGDLTECSF
-1099 DPTVENGTLTTRIV
+1099 DPAVENGTLATRIV

-1128 GNVLFFIENKEGK
+1128 GNVLFFTENKEGK
-1141 SAQSFDDAGEPT
+1141 SAQGFDDAGEPT
-1153 DAKTETRHRIMASI
+1153 DAQTETRHRIMASI

-1186 DSISG
+1186 DSIAG
-1191 VSGHSSYAFV
+1191 VSGHSSYTFV
-1201 TSSITDMNNSMADMY
+1201 TSSITDMANSMADMY

-1224 TATVMGFAAE
+1224 TATVLGFAAE
-1234 SVFTLQGEKASFT
+1234 SVFTLQGEDASFT
-1247 LVLRNDGNVILK
+1247 LVLRNDGNVILT
-1259 GCQATL
+1259 GCRATL
-1265 VDADTGEKADN
+1265 IDADTGEEADS
-1276 VTLSFAAEN
+1276 VMLSFASEN
-1285 LCASAWNPELFDDAT
+1285 LCASAWNPELFDNAT
-1300 EEDIAAAQAYTDNAV
+1300 DEDIAAAQAYTDEAV
-1315 AAALEA
+1315 TAALGEA
-1321 SGAEG
+1321 GIEGA
-1326 VHLLADPA
+1326 HPLADPA

-1353 PSNWHGTKNVYA
+1353 PSNWHGTKNAYA
-1365 ALSEFSYETITSAAP
+1365 ALSQFSYETVVSAAP
-1380 DGAEVSPLDYQAH
+1380 DDVEVSPLDHQAP

-1398 RAELTV
+1398 RTELAV
-1404 HASDEPFDPGLSAP
+1404 HASNEPFDPGLSAP
-1418 AVGIV
+1418 TIGIV
-1423 NDDGSVTPTGNGE
+1423 ADDGNETPSDGGE
-1436 NGTGSSTGLTS
+1436 DGAGTLAGLAT
-1447 TGDEAGLGMLGLAAG
+1447 TGDGTGLGMLGLAAG

>member
-1 MTNFEP
+1 MTNYAP

-105 ANVVITSASDSSKRL
+105 AKVSIAAASDSSKRL

-150 RFEGSVTVSNGDG
+150 RFEGSVTVSNGGG

-214 TGAAYNPIPI
+214 TGAAYNPVPI

-230 AGTQTAEVSLWTR
+230 ASTQTAEVSLWAR
-243 TTDGTQTLDGKA
+243 TTDEAGKLDGKA
-255 LFTVNVDVKGGVG
+255 LFTVNVDVKNGVG

-295 HVKAGGTPY
+295 HVKAGGTTY
-304 VFPVK
+304 VFPTK
-309 LVVNDSPIPF
+309 LTAQDSPIPF
-319 KTGNANVVPEV
+319 KTGNADVVPEV

-449 ISFAVQAY
+449 ISFALQAY

-470 MKFTGVMAA
+470 MKFAGVMAA

-687 SDELLKTKEATATA
+687 SDELLRTKEATAAA
-701 VAGFQ
+701 VVGFQ
-706 AAQGSQPVQIADGL
+706 AKPPSQPEPIKNGL
-720 YAIPMDLADPGAED
+720 YAIPMDVADLGAED
-734 ALAGGD
+734 TEGD
-740 DGYLYTD
+740 DGYRYTD
-747 AGDDPQGLCNGIAA
+747 AGEDPAGACNGVAG
-761 VSGIADAGGIVPDKD
+761 VGGIADAGGIMPDKD
-776 VKIISKSF
+776 VKIVSKSF
-784 SNPREKVVI
+784 SNPREKVIV
-793 YDGVTIMFRLANVEY
+793 YDGVTILFRLANVDY
-808 EVNGARVG
+808 EVDGARVG

-822 QIYNDQTGHWGRP
+822 QIYNDETGHWGRP
-835 KVLDIPVTVPN
+835 KVLDIPVTVPDV
-846 IDRADMFD
+846 DRADMFD

-911 RLSSVMWRDAPDAT
+911 RLSSVMWRNDPGAAQ
-925 RAGAYAITCPR
+925 AGAYAITCPR
-936 VTTVKRNGNPFY
+936 VTTVERDGNPFC

-954 RHAADSEQGVFG
+954 RHAADSEQNVFG
-966 SSASTTCCIAVPMAA
+966 ANARTTCCIAVPLAA
-981 NLVHAAGVE
+981 NLVHASSIE
-990 VAPTTSNLTISSI
+990 VAPTTSNLTIASI
-1003 ESAPAQTDGDE
+1003 GSAPAQEGDDTA
-1014 ESATFSLYFTAGGT
+1014 SAAFSLYFTAGGT
-1028 LSITSVTLTIG
+1028 LSITTVTLAMSTQLANG
-1039 PKKPEADTPENEL
+1039 APEDEL
-1052 DALKSA
+1052 EALKEA
-1058 DIKFSFVNNI
+1058 PIAFSFVDNI
-1068 RGVEDITGMQPW
+1068 GGVEDVTGMQPW
-1080 PGRSSFL
+1080 PGRASFL

-1099 DPTVENGTLTTRIV
+1099 DPAVENGTLATRIV
-1113 GPSRAKLSAFRISDN
+1113 GPSRAKLSAFKISAN
-1128 GNVLFFIENKEGK
+1128 GNVLFFTENKEGK
-1141 SAQSFDDAGEPT
+1141 SAQNFDDTGEPT
-1153 DAKTETRHRIMASI
+1153 DAQTETRHRIMASI

-1186 DSISG
+1186 DSIAG
-1191 VSGHSSYAFV
+1191 VSGHSSYTFV
-1201 TSSITDMNNSMADMY
+1201 TSSITDMANSMADMY

-1224 TATVMGFAAE
+1224 TATVLGFAAE
-1234 SVFTLQGEKASFT
+1234 SVFTLQGEDASFT
-1247 LVLRNDGNVILK
+1247 LVLRNDGNVILT

-1265 VDADTGEKADN
+1265 VDADTGEEADS

-1285 LCASAWNPELFDDAT
+1285 LCASAWNPELFDDAA
-1300 EEDIAAAQAYTDNAV
+1300 EEDIAAARAYADDAV
-1315 AAALEA
+1315 AAAQEA
-1321 SGAEG
+1321 TGIEGA
-1326 VHLLADPA
+1326 HLLADPA
-1334 AAGVL
+1334 AVGVL
-1339 IPGKTAQYRVTFTI
+1339 IPGKTAQYRVTFAI
-1353 PSNWHGTKNVYA
+1353 PANWHSTKNVYA
-1365 ALSEFSYETITSAAP
+1365 ALSEFSYETVVSAAP
-1380 DGAEVSPLDYQAH
+1380 AGAEVSPLDHQAH

-1398 RAELTV
+1398 RTELAV

-1423 NDDGSVTPTGNGE
+1423 KDDGSVTPSGGGD
-1436 NGTGSSTGLTS
+1436 GTGSLTGLSS
-1447 TGDEAGLGMLGLAAG
+1447 TGDGTGLGMLGLAAG

-1486 DDRP
+1486 DDGP

>member
-1 MTNFEP
+1 MTNYEP

-47 LMLPYLGIFDG
+47 LMLPCLGVFDG

-66 TAESDADN
+66 TAGNDASD

-87 GLSVYDVDTQGKN
+87 GLSVYDVDAQGKN

-105 ANVVITSASDSSKRL
+105 AKVSIAAASDSSKRL

-230 AGTQTAEVSLWTR
+230 AGTQTAEVSLWAR
-243 TTDGTQTLDGKA
+243 TTDEAGKLDGKA

-295 HVKAGGTPY
+295 HVKAGGTTY
-304 VFPVK
+304 VFPTK
-309 LVVNDSPIPF
+309 LTAQDSPIPF

-449 ISFAVQAY
+449 ISFAAQAY

-470 MKFTGVMAA
+470 MKFAGVMAA

-575 SCETTTLSGP
+575 SCETTLSSP
-585 RHVVVSAS
+585 RRHVVVSAS

-612 SEDWPRLYDNWKA
+612 SEDWPRLYDNWKTA
-625 DGNDAIEGTSIASCP
+625 SDGAPLEGTSEASFP
-640 THLALGVDTDGK
+640 THLALGIDADGR
-652 GIYSNEEPAAL
+652 GSYSNATPAAL
-663 AAAAANGDEVISLAE
+663 AATADDGDGTIALAE

-687 SDELLKTKEATATA
+687 SDELLQTKEATATA

-706 AAQGSQPVQIADGL
+706 AAPASDPVPIAGGL
-720 YAIPMDLADPGAED
+720 YATPMSVADLDAED
-734 ALAGGD
+734 ALGEGA
-740 DGYLYTD
+740 DGYQYAD
-747 AGDDPQGLCNGIAA
+747 AGEDPAGACNGDAA
-761 VSGIADAGGIVPDKD
+761 VKGIADGGGIVPDKD
-776 VKIISKSF
+776 VRIISKSF
-784 SNPREKVVI
+784 SNPREKVVV
-793 YDGVTIMFRLANVEY
+793 YNGATILFRLANVDY
-808 EVNGARVG
+808 EVGGAHVG

-822 QIYNDQTGHWGRP
+822 QVYNDQTGRWGRP
-835 KVLDIPVTVPN
+835 KVLDIPVAVAG

-854 CDFDVSMQTNSN
+854 CDFDVSTQTDPN
-866 PSSHLYQGIYVS
+866 PASQLYQGIYVS
-878 LVSTLRQ
+878 LVSTLRKD
-885 NGDGTS
+885 GDATS

-911 RLSSVMWRDAPDAT
+911 RLSSVMWRVDPGAAA
-925 RAGAYAITCPR
+925 AGAYAITCPR
-936 VTTVKRNGNPFY
+936 VTTVERDGKPFY

-954 RHAADSEQGVFG
+954 RHAADSEQDVFG
-966 SSASTTCCIAVPMAA
+966 ANARTTCCIAVPLAA
-981 NLVHAAGVE
+981 NLVHASSIE
-990 VAPTTSNLTISSI
+990 VAPTTSNLTIASI
-1003 ESAPAQTDGDE
+1003 GSAPAQEGDDTA
-1014 ESATFSLYFTAGGT
+1014 SAAFSLYFTAGGT
-1028 LSITSVTLTIG
+1028 LSITTVTLTM
-1039 PKKPEADTPENEL
+1039 KAQLANAKPEDEL
-1052 DALKSA
+1052 DALKAAS
-1058 DIKFSFVNNI
+1058 IEFSFVENI
-1068 RGVEDITGMQPW
+1068 SGVENVTGMQPW

-1087 TLSNGDLTECSF
+1087 MLSNGDLTECSF
-1099 DPTVENGTLTTRIV
+1099 DPSVTDGTLSRRTV

-1128 GNVLFFIENKEGK
+1128 GNVLFFTENKEGK
-1141 SAQSFDDAGEPT
+1141 SGQNFDDTGEPT
-1153 DAKTETRHRIMASI
+1153 DAQTETRHRIMASI

-1186 DSISG
+1186 DSIAG
-1191 VSGHSSYAFV
+1191 VSGHSSYTFV
-1201 TSSITDMNNSMADMY
+1201 TSSITDMANSMADMY

-1224 TATVMGFAAE
+1224 TATVLGFAAE
-1234 SVFTLQGEKASFT
+1234 SVFTLQGEDASFT
-1247 LVLRNDGNVILK
+1247 LVLRNDGNVILT

-1265 VDADTGEKADN
+1265 VDADTGEEADS

-1285 LCASAWNPELFDDAT
+1285 LCASAWNPELFDDAA
-1300 EEDIAAAQAYTDNAV
+1300 EEDIAAARAYADDAV

-1321 SGAEG
+1321 TGIEGA
-1326 VHLLADPA
+1326 HLLADPA
-1334 AAGVL
+1334 AVGVL
-1339 IPGKTAQYRVTFTI
+1339 IPGKTAQYRVTFAI
-1353 PSNWHGTKNVYA
+1353 PANWHGTKNVYA
-1365 ALSEFSYETITSAAP
+1365 ALSEFSYETVVSAAP
-1380 DGAEVSPLDYQAH
+1380 AGAEVSPLDHQAH

-1398 RAELTV
+1398 RTELAV

-1423 NDDGSVTPTGNGE
+1423 KDDGSVTPSGGGD
-1436 NGTGSSTGLTS
+1436 GTGSLTGLSS
-1447 TGDEAGLGMLGLAAG
+1447 TGDGTGLGMLGLAAG

>member
-1 MTNFEP
+1 MTNYEP

-105 ANVVITSASDSSKRL
+105 ANVVITSSSDSSKRL

-127 GAVVFDVRSLGA
+127 GAVVFDIRNVGA

-208 DCEVLR
+208 ECEVLR
-214 TGAAYNPIPI
+214 TGAAYKPIPI

-230 AGTQTAEVSLWTR
+230 TGTQTAEVSLWTR
-243 TTDGTQTLDGKA
+243 TTDETQKLDGKA
-255 LFTVNVDVKGGVG
+255 LFTVNVDVKNGVG

-330 SFGQAGSSM
+330 SFGQAGSSA

-513 SLYASCES
+513 SLYASFES

-575 SCETTTLSGP
+575 SCETTLSGP

-687 SDELLKTKEATATA
+687 SDELLRTKEATAAA
-701 VAGFQ
+701 VVGFQ
-706 AAQGSQPVQIADGL
+706 AKPPSQPEPIKNGL
-720 YAIPMDLADPGAED
+720 YAIPMDVADLGAED
-734 ALAGGD
+734 TEGD
-740 DGYLYTD
+740 DGYRYTD
-747 AGDDPQGLCNGIAA
+747 AGEDPQGTCIGDAG
-761 VSGIADAGGIVPDKD
+761 VGGIADAGGIVPDKD

-784 SNPREKVVI
+784 SNPREKVVV
-793 YDGVTIMFRLANVEY
+793 YNGATILFRLANVEY
-808 EVNGARVG
+808 EVNGAHVG

-822 QIYNDQTGHWGRP
+822 QVYNDATGHWGRP

-906 NRDLR
+906 NHDLR

-925 RAGAYAITCPR
+925 KAGAYAITCPR
-936 VTTVKRNGNPFY
+936 VTTVERNGNPFC

-954 RHAADSEQGVFG
+954 RHAAGNTQDVFG
-966 SSASTTCCIAVPMAA
+966 SNASTTCCIAIPMAA
-981 NLVHAAGVE
+981 NLVHASSLQ

-1003 ESAPAQTDGDE
+1003 KSAPAQTDDDTA
-1014 ESATFSLYFTAGGT
+1014 SAAFSLYFTAGGT
-1028 LSITSVTLTIG
+1028 LSITSVTLTIDPQLAAAG
-1039 PKKPEADTPENEL
+1039 PKDEL
-1052 DALKSA
+1052 DALNQIA
-1058 DIKFSFVNNI
+1058 IEFSFTNNI
-1068 RGVEDITGMQPW
+1068 SGVEGVTGMQPW

-1087 TLSNGDLTECSF
+1087 MLSNGDLTECSF
-1099 DPTVENGTLTTRIV
+1099 DPSVTDGTLSRRTV
-1113 GPSRAKLSAFRISDN
+1113 GPSRAKMSAFKISAN
-1128 GNVLFFIENKEGK
+1128 GNVLFFTENKEGK
-1141 SAQSFDDAGEPT
+1141 SAQNFDDTGEPT
-1153 DAKTETRHRIMASI
+1153 DAQTETRHRIMASI

-1186 DSISG
+1186 DSIAG
-1191 VSGHSSYAFV
+1191 VSGHSSYTFV
-1201 TSSITDMNNSMADMY
+1201 TSSITDMANSMADMY

-1224 TATVMGFAAE
+1224 TATVLGFAAE
-1234 SVFTLQGEKASFT
+1234 SVFTLQGEDASFT
-1247 LVLRNDGNVILK
+1247 LVLRNDGNVILT

-1265 VDADTGEKADN
+1265 VDADTGEEADS
-1276 VTLSFAAEN
+1276 VTLSFVAEN
-1285 LCASAWNPELFDDAT
+1285 LCASAWNPELFDDAA
-1300 EEDIAAAQAYTDNAV
+1300 EEDIATARAYADDAV

-1321 SGAEG
+1321 TGIEGA
-1326 VHLLADPA
+1326 HLLADPA
-1334 AAGVL
+1334 AVGVL
-1339 IPGKTAQYRVTFTI
+1339 IPGKTAQYRVTFAI
-1353 PSNWHGTKNVYA
+1353 PANWHGTKNVYA
-1365 ALSEFSYETITSAAP
+1365 ALSEFSYETVVSAAP
-1380 DGAEVSPLDYQAH
+1380 DGEEVSPLDHQAH

-1398 RAELTV
+1398 RTELSV

-1423 NDDGSVTPTGNGE
+1423 NDDGSVTPSGGE
-1436 NGTGSSTGLTS
+1436 DGTGSLTGLSS
-1447 TGDEAGLGMLGLAAG
+1447 TGDGTGLGMLGLAAG

-1479 RERKDAP
+1479 RERKDTP
-1486 DDRP
+1486 DDRQ

>member
-1 MTNFEP
+1 MTDYVP
-7 NRPSTSEPEPVHVDP
+7 NRPNASEPKPIHVASD
-22 GDCPNTSP
+22 DCANASP

-47 LMLPYLGIFDG
+47 LMLPCLGVFDG
-58 KRAYALDP
+58 KRAYALSP
-66 TAESDADN
+66 SANADDGN
-74 PTTQFIVLSANEI
+74 PTTQFIVLSAYEI
-87 GLSVYDVDTQGKN
+87 GLSVYDVDAQGKN

-105 ANVVITSASDSSKRL
+105 AKVAITAASDSSKRL

-127 GAVVFDVRSLGA
+127 GAAVFDVRSLGA

-214 TGAAYNPIPI
+214 TGAAYNPVPI

-230 AGTQTAEVSLWTR
+230 AGAQTAEVSLWAR
-243 TTDGTQTLDGKA
+243 TTDEARKLDGKA
-255 LFTVNVDVKGGVG
+255 LFTTTVNVKGGSG
-268 TFRRS
+268 TFKRS

-295 HVKAGGTPY
+295 HVKVGDTTY
-304 VFPVK
+304 VFPTK
-309 LVVNDSPIPF
+309 LVVHDSPIPF
-319 KTGNANVVPEV
+319 KTGNADVVPEV
-330 SFGQAGSSM
+330 SFGQTGSSVDL
-339 NIFTLP
+339 ITLP
-345 SSFPAVLRGSSLTC
+345 SSFPAVLRESKLTC

-365 LQFYLNPLGYFF
+365 LQFYLSPFGYFF
-377 LGGGICISKEGQG
+377 LGGGISISKEGQG

-413 LAERWNSKYDAYR
+413 LVERWNSKYDAYQ
-426 NMKRG
+426 NMRRG

-449 ISFAVQAY
+449 ISFALQAY
-457 ISAQCNILENPND
+457 VSAQCNVLENPSD

-536 GAGFVATF
+536 GAGIVATF

-575 SCETTTLSGP
+575 SCETTLSGP

-612 SEDWPRLYDNWKA
+612 SEDWPRLYDNWKTA
-625 DGNDAIEGTSIASCP
+625 SNDAVEGTSEASYP
-640 THLALGVDTDGK
+640 THLALGVDADGK

-687 SDELLKTKEATATA
+687 SEELLKTREAIATA

-706 AAQGSQPVQIADGL
+706 AASASDPEPIGDGL
-720 YAIPMDLADPGAED
+720 YAIPMNVAASGATNAPAEG
-734 ALAGGD
+734 A
-740 DGYLYTD
+740 DGYRYKDVGEDPEGVCAD
-747 AGDDPQGLCNGIAA
+747 APTVGGIGA
-761 VSGIADAGGIVPDKD
+761 AGGIIPDKD
-776 VKIISKSF
+776 VKIVSKSF
-784 SNPREKVVI
+784 SNPREKVIV
-793 YDGVTIMFRLANVEY
+793 YDGVTILFRLANIEY
-808 EVNGARVG
+808 EVNGERVG

-822 QIYNDQTGHWGRP
+822 QIYNTQTSRWGRP
-835 KVLDIPVTVPN
+835 KVLDIPVTIAG
-846 IDRADMFD
+846 IDRAEMFD
-854 CDFDVSMQTNSN
+854 CDFDVSTQTE
-866 PSSHLYQGIYVS
+866 PSPASQMYEGIYVS
-878 LVSTLRQ
+878 LVSTLRED
-885 NGDGTS
+885 GDATS
-891 FFSAACAPVLTVAVF
+891 FFNAACAPVLTVAAF

-911 RLSSVMWRDAPDAT
+911 RLSSVMWRDDPGASPQ
-925 RAGAYAITCPR
+925 GAYAITCPR
-936 VTTVKRNGNPFY
+936 VTAVERDGTPFCVV
-948 IAMAYL
+948 MAYL
-954 RHAADSEQGVFG
+954 RHAAASEQGVF
-966 SSASTTCCIAVPMAA
+966 SADARTTCCIAVPMAA
-981 NLVHAAGVE
+981 NLVHASSIE
-990 VAPTTSNLTISSI
+990 VASTTSNLTIASI
-1003 ESAPAQTDGDE
+1003 QSASAQTGDDTS
-1014 ESATFSLYFTAGGT
+1014 SAAFSLYFTAGGT
-1028 LSITSVTLTIG
+1028 LSITTVTLTIN
-1039 PKKPEADTPENEL
+1039 AQLANAAPENEL
-1052 DALKSA
+1052 NALKA
-1058 DIKFSFVNNI
+1058 AAITFSFVNNI
-1068 RGVEDITGMQPW
+1068 NGVDGVTSMQPW

-1087 TLSNGDLTECSF
+1087 MLTDGDLTECSF
-1099 DPTVENGTLTTRIV
+1099 DPAVKEGALSTRTV

-1128 GNVLFFIENKEGK
+1128 GNVLLFTENKEGK
-1141 SAQSFDDAGEPT
+1141 SAQGFDDKGEPT
-1153 DAKTETRHRIMASI
+1153 DSPTETSHRVMASI

-1175 PFVLGQTAHAL
+1175 PFVLGQTTHAL
-1186 DSISG
+1186 DSIAG
-1191 VSGHSSYAFV
+1191 MSGHSSYALV
-1201 TSSITDMNNSMADMY
+1201 TSCITDMANSMADMY
-1216 YVDIPIVA
+1216 YVDIPVVA

-1234 SVFTLQGEKASFT
+1234 SVFTLQGEKASFI

-1265 VDADTGEKADN
+1265 IDGDTGEEADN
-1276 VTLSFAAEN
+1276 VTLNFAAEN

-1300 EEDIAAAQAYTDNAV
+1300 DEDKAAAKAYSDEAV
-1315 AAALEA
+1315 EAALGA
-1321 SGAEG
+1321 SGVEG
-1326 VHLLADPA
+1326 VHQLADPT

-1339 IPGKTAQYRVTFTI
+1339 IPGKTAQYRVAFTI
-1353 PSNWHGTKNVYA
+1353 PANWHGTKNVYA
-1365 ALSEFSYETITSAAP
+1365 ALSEFNYETVVSAAP
-1380 DGAEVSPLDYQAH
+1380 DGEEVTPIEHQAP

-1398 RAELTV
+1398 RIDLEV

-1418 AVGIV
+1418 TIGVV
-1423 NDDGSVTPTGNGE
+1423 KDDGSVTPSDNNE
-1436 NGTGSSTGLTS
+1436 DDTGLLAGLAD
-1447 TGDEAGLGMLGLAAG
+1447 TGDGTGLGMLGLAAG

-1471 SARRTALA
+1471 SARRTALE
-1479 RERKDAP
+1479 RERKNAP
-1486 DDRP
+1486 DKEQ

>member
-47 LMLPYLGIFDG
+47 LMLPCLGVFDG

-66 TAESDADN
+66 TAGNDASD

-87 GLSVYDVDTQGKN
+87 GLSVYDVDAQGKN

-105 ANVVITSASDSSKRL
+105 AKVSIAAASDSSKRL

-214 TGAAYNPIPI
+214 TGAAYNPVPI

-230 AGTQTAEVSLWTR
+230 AGAQTAEVSLWAR
-243 TTDGTQTLDGKA
+243 TTDEAGKLDGKA

-268 TFRRS
+268 TFKRS

-295 HVKAGGTPY
+295 HVKAGGTTY
-304 VFPVK
+304 VFPTK
-309 LVVNDSPIPF
+309 LTAQDSPIPF

-470 MKFTGVMAA
+470 MKFAGVMAA

-575 SCETTTLSGP
+575 SCETTLSSP
-585 RHVVVSAS
+585 RRHVVVSAS

-612 SEDWPRLYDNWKA
+612 SEDWPRLYDNWKTA
-625 DGNDAIEGTSIASCP
+625 SDGAPLEGTSEASFP
-640 THLALGVDTDGK
+640 THLALGIDADGR
-652 GIYSNEEPAAL
+652 GSYSNATPAAL
-663 AAAAANGDEVISLAE
+663 AATADDGDGTIALAE

-687 SDELLKTKEATATA
+687 SDELLQTKEATATA

-706 AAQGSQPVQIADGL
+706 AAPASDPVPIAGGL
-720 YAIPMDLADPGAED
+720 YATPMSVADLDAED
-734 ALAGGD
+734 ALGEGA
-740 DGYLYTD
+740 DGYQYAD
-747 AGDDPQGLCNGIAA
+747 AGEDPAGACNGDAA
-761 VSGIADAGGIVPDKD
+761 VKGIADGGGIVPDKD
-776 VKIISKSF
+776 VRIISKSF
-784 SNPREKVVI
+784 SNPREKVVV
-793 YDGVTIMFRLANVEY
+793 YNGATILFRLANVDY
-808 EVNGARVG
+808 EVGGAHVG

-822 QIYNDQTGHWGRP
+822 QVYNDQTGRWGRP
-835 KVLDIPVTVPN
+835 KVLDIPVAVAG

-854 CDFDVSMQTNSN
+854 CDFDVSTQTDPN
-866 PSSHLYQGIYVS
+866 PASQLYQGIYVS
-878 LVSTLRQ
+878 LVSTLRKD
-885 NGDGTS
+885 GDATS

-911 RLSSVMWRDAPDAT
+911 RLSSVMWRVDPGAAA
-925 RAGAYAITCPR
+925 AGAYAITCPR
-936 VTTVKRNGNPFY
+936 VTTVERDGKPFY

-954 RHAADSEQGVFG
+954 RHAADSEQDVFG
-966 SSASTTCCIAVPMAA
+966 ANARTTCCIAVPLAA
-981 NLVHAAGVE
+981 NLVHASSIE
-990 VAPTTSNLTISSI
+990 VAPTTSNLTIASI
-1003 ESAPAQTDGDE
+1003 GSAPAQEGDDTA
-1014 ESATFSLYFTAGGT
+1014 SAAFSLYFTAGGT
-1028 LSITSVTLTIG
+1028 LSITTVTLTM
-1039 PKKPEADTPENEL
+1039 KAQLANAKPEDEL
-1052 DALKSA
+1052 DALKAAS
-1058 DIKFSFVNNI
+1058 IEFSFVENI
-1068 RGVEDITGMQPW
+1068 SGVENVTGMQPW

-1087 TLSNGDLTECSF
+1087 MLSNGDLTECSF
-1099 DPTVENGTLTTRIV
+1099 DPSVTDGTLSRRTV

-1128 GNVLFFIENKEGK
+1128 GNVLFFTENKEGK
-1141 SAQSFDDAGEPT
+1141 SGQNFDDAGEPT
-1153 DAKTETRHRIMASI
+1153 DAQTETRHRIMASI

-1186 DSISG
+1186 DSIAG
-1191 VSGHSSYAFV
+1191 VSGHSSYTFV
-1201 TSSITDMNNSMADMY
+1201 TSSITDMANSMADMY

-1224 TATVMGFAAE
+1224 TATVLGFAAE
-1234 SVFTLQGEKASFT
+1234 SVFTLQGEDASFT

-1265 VDADTGEKADN
+1265 VDADTGEEADS
-1276 VTLSFAAEN
+1276 VTLSFAAES

-1398 RAELTV
+1398 RTELAV

-1423 NDDGSVTPTGNGE
+1423 KDDGSVTPSGGGD
-1436 NGTGSSTGLTS
+1436 GTGSLTGLSS
-1447 TGDEAGLGMLGLAAG
+1447 TGDGTGLGMLGLAAG

-1479 RERKDAP
+1479 REREDAP

>member
-1 MTNFEP
+1 MTDREP
-7 NRPSTSEPEPVHVDP
+7 SRPNAPAP
-22 GDCPNTSP
+22 GSIRATSP
-30 ALTRRSFLMG
+30 DRASAPRALTRRSFLMG

-47 LMLPYLGIFDG
+47 IMLPCLGVFDG

-66 TAESDADN
+66 DAKADGGDPTA
-74 PTTQFIVLSANEI
+74 QFIVLSAYEI
-87 GLSVYDVDTQGKN
+87 GLSVYDVDAQGKN

-105 ANVVITSASDSSKRL
+105 AKVSIAAASDSSKRL

-181 LPCCKIGDPSI
+181 LPCCKIDDPSI

-214 TGAAYNPIPI
+214 TGAAYNPVPI

-230 AGTQTAEVSLWTR
+230 AGAQAAEVSLWAR
-243 TTDGTQTLDGKA
+243 TTDEAGKLDGKA

-268 TFRRS
+268 TFKRS

-295 HVKAGGTPY
+295 HVKAGGTTY
-304 VFPVK
+304 VFPTK
-309 LVVNDSPIPF
+309 LTAQDSPIPF

-449 ISFAVQAY
+449 ISFAAQAY
-457 ISAQCNILENPND
+457 ISAQCNALENPSD

-479 IVDAY
+479 IIDAY

-521 PAGDPLKIS
+521 PAGDPLNIS

-536 GAGFVATF
+536 GAGIVATF

-575 SCETTTLSGP
+575 SCETTLSGP
-585 RHVVVSAS
+585 RHFVVSAS

-640 THLALGVDTDGK
+640 THLAFGVDTDGK

-687 SDELLKTKEATATA
+687 SNELLRTKEATATA

-706 AAQGSQPVQIADGL
+706 AAPAYDPVEIGGGLHATPMSVADL
-720 YAIPMDLADPGAED
+720 DAED
-734 ALAGGD
+734 ALGEGA
-740 DGYLYTD
+740 DGYLYAD
-747 AGDDPQGLCNGIAA
+747 AGEDPAGVCNGVAA
-761 VSGIADAGGIVPDKD
+761 VAGIADAGGIIPNKD
-776 VKIISKSF
+776 VRIISKSF
-784 SNPREKVVI
+784 SNPREKVVV
-793 YDGVTIMFRLANVEY
+793 YNGATILFRLANVEY
-808 EVNGARVG
+808 EVNGAHVG

-822 QIYNDQTGHWGRP
+822 QVYNDATGHWGRP

-846 IDRADMFD
+846 IDRAAMFD

-885 NGDGTS
+885 NGDSTS

-906 NRDLR
+906 NRELR
-911 RLSSVMWRDAPDAT
+911 RLSSVMWRDDPGAA
-925 RAGAYAITCPR
+925 RANAYAITCPR
-936 VTTVKRNGNPFY
+936 VTTVERDGNPFC

-954 RHAADSEQGVFG
+954 RHAASDEQGVFG
-966 SSASTTCCIAVPMAA
+966 ADASTTCCIAIPMAA
-981 NLVHAAGVE
+981 NLVHASSLQ

-1003 ESAPAQTDGDE
+1003 KSAPAQTDDDTA
-1014 ESATFSLYFTAGGT
+1014 SAAFSLYFTAGGT
-1028 LSITSVTLTIG
+1028 LSITSVTLTIDPQLAAAG
-1039 PKKPEADTPENEL
+1039 PEDEL
-1052 DALKSA
+1052 DALKQIA
-1058 DIKFSFVNNI
+1058 IEFSFTNNI
-1068 RGVEDITGMQPW
+1068 SGVEGVTGMQPW

-1087 TLSNGDLTECSF
+1087 MLSNGDLTECSF
-1099 DPTVENGTLTTRIV
+1099 DPSVTDGTLSRRTV

-1128 GNVLFFIENKEGK
+1128 GNVLFFTENKEGK
-1141 SAQSFDDAGEPT
+1141 SGQNFDDAGEPT
-1153 DAKTETRHRIMASI
+1153 DAQTETRHRIMASI

-1186 DSISG
+1186 DSIAG
-1191 VSGHSSYAFV
+1191 VSGHSSYTFI
-1201 TSSITDMNNSMADMY
+1201 TSSIIDMASSMADMY

-1224 TATVMGFAAE
+1224 TATTLGFAAE
-1234 SVFTLQGEKASFT
+1234 SVFTLQGEEASFT
-1247 LVLRNDGNVILK
+1247 LVLRNDGNVILT
-1259 GCQATL
+1259 GCRATL
-1265 VDADTGEKADN
+1265 VDVDTGENADS
-1276 VTLSFAAEN
+1276 VLLSFAAEN

-1300 EEDIAAAQAYTDNAV
+1300 EEDIAATKAYTDDAV

-1321 SGAEG
+1321 AGIEG
-1326 VHLLADPA
+1326 THLLADPA
-1334 AAGVL
+1334 EAGVL
-1339 IPGKTAQYRVTFTI
+1339 LPGKTAQYRVTFTV
-1353 PSNWHGTKNVYA
+1353 PANWHGTKNVYA
-1365 ALSEFSYETITSAAP
+1365 ALSEFSYKTVVSAAP
-1380 DGAEVSPLDYQAH
+1380 DGEEVRPLDHQAPS
-1393 HDDLP
+1393 DDLP
-1398 RAELTV
+1398 RAEFAV
-1404 HASDEPFDPGLSAP
+1404 QASDEPFDPGLSAP
-1418 AVGIV
+1418 AVGV
-1423 NDDGSVTPTGNGE
+1423 VEDDGDVTYPDDGE
-1436 NGTGSSTGLTS
+1436 GFLARLAT
-1447 TGDEAGLGMLGLAAG
+1447 TGDAAGPGMLGLAAG

-1479 RERKDAP
+1479 REREDAP
-1486 DDRP
+1486 DGDGR

>member
-1 MTNFEP
+1 MTNYEP

-47 LMLPYLGIFDG
+47 LMLPCLGVFDG

-66 TAESDADN
+66 TAGNDASD

-150 RFEGSVTVSNGDG
+150 RFEGSVTVSNGGG

-230 AGTQTAEVSLWTR
+230 AGTQTAEVSLWAR
-243 TTDGTQTLDGKA
+243 TTDEAGKLDGKA

-268 TFRRS
+268 TFSRS

-295 HVKAGGTPY
+295 HVKAGGTTY
-304 VFPVK
+304 VFPTK
-309 LVVNDSPIPF
+309 LTAQDSPIPF

-449 ISFAVQAY
+449 ISFAAQAY

-470 MKFTGVMAA
+470 MKFAGVMAA

-575 SCETTTLSGP
+575 SCETTLSSP
-585 RHVVVSAS
+585 RRHVVVSAS

-612 SEDWPRLYDNWKA
+612 SEDWPRLYDNWKTA
-625 DGNDAIEGTSIASCP
+625 SDGAPLEGTSEASFP
-640 THLALGVDTDGK
+640 THLALGIDADGR
-652 GIYSNEEPAAL
+652 GSYSNEEPAAL

-687 SDELLKTKEATATA
+687 SDELLRTKEATAAA
-701 VAGFQ
+701 VVGFQ
-706 AAQGSQPVQIADGL
+706 AAPASQPVQIAGGL
-720 YAIPMDLADPGAED
+720 HALPMDVAGLGAED
-734 ALAGGD
+734 AEGA
-740 DGYLYTD
+740 DGYLYAD
-747 AGDDPQGLCNGIAA
+747 AGEDPAGACNGVAG
-761 VSGIADAGGIVPDKD
+761 VGGIADAGGIMPDKD
-776 VKIISKSF
+776 VKIVSKSF
-784 SNPREKVVI
+784 SNPREKVIV
-793 YDGVTIMFRLANVEY
+793 YDGVTILFRLANVEY
-808 EVNGARVG
+808 EVNGAHVG

-822 QIYNDQTGHWGRP
+822 QVYNDATGHWGRP
-835 KVLDIPVTVPN
+835 RVLDIPVTVPN

-911 RLSSVMWRDAPDAT
+911 RLSSVMWRDDPGAAA
-925 RAGAYAITCPR
+925 AGARAITCPR
-936 VTTVKRNGNPFY
+936 VTTVERDGKPFY

-954 RHAADSEQGVFG
+954 RHAADSEQDVFG
-966 SSASTTCCIAVPMAA
+966 ANARTTCCIAVPLAA
-981 NLVHAAGVE
+981 NLVHASSIE
-990 VAPTTSNLTISSI
+990 VAPTTSNLTIASI
-1003 ESAPAQTDGDE
+1003 GSAPAQEGDDTA
-1014 ESATFSLYFTAGGT
+1014 SAAFSLYFTAGGT
-1028 LSITSVTLTIG
+1028 LSITTVTLTIDPQLAAAG
-1039 PKKPEADTPENEL
+1039 PEDEL
-1052 DALKSA
+1052 DALKQIA
-1058 DIKFSFVNNI
+1058 IEFSFTNNI
-1068 RGVEDITGMQPW
+1068 SGVENVTGMQPW

-1087 TLSNGDLTECSF
+1087 TLSNGDLTECLF
-1099 DPTVENGTLTTRIV
+1099 DPAVENGTLTTRTV
-1113 GPSRAKLSAFRISDN
+1113 GPSRAKMSAFKISAN
-1128 GNVLFFIENKEGK
+1128 GNVLFFTENKEGK
-1141 SAQSFDDAGEPT
+1141 SAQNFDDTGEPT
-1153 DAKTETRHRIMASI
+1153 DAQTETRHRIMASI

-1186 DSISG
+1186 DSIAG
-1191 VSGHSSYAFV
+1191 VSGHSSYTFI
-1201 TSSITDMNNSMADMY
+1201 TSSIIDMASSMADMY

-1224 TATVMGFAAE
+1224 TATTLGFAAE
-1234 SVFTLQGEKASFT
+1234 SVFTLQGEEASFT
-1247 LVLRNDGNVILK
+1247 LVLRNDGNVILT
-1259 GCQATL
+1259 GCRATL
-1265 VDADTGEKADN
+1265 VDADTGENADS
-1276 VTLSFAAEN
+1276 VPLSFAAEN

-1315 AAALEA
+1315 AAALGA

-1423 NDDGSVTPTGNGE
+1423 NDDGSVTPSGGGD
-1436 NGTGSSTGLTS
+1436 GTGSLTGLSS
-1447 TGDEAGLGMLGLAAG
+1447 TGDGTGLGMLGLAAG

-1479 RERKDAP
+1479 RERKDTP
-1486 DDRP
+1486 DDRQ

>member
-1 MTNFEP
+1 MTNYAP

-105 ANVVITSASDSSKRL
+105 AKVSIAAASDSSKRL

-150 RFEGSVTVSNGDG
+150 RFEGSVTVSNGGG

-214 TGAAYNPIPI
+214 TGAAYNPVPI

-230 AGTQTAEVSLWTR
+230 ASTQTAEVSLWAR
-243 TTDGTQTLDGKA
+243 TTDEAGKLDGKA
-255 LFTVNVDVKGGVG
+255 LFTVNVDVKNGVG

-295 HVKAGGTPY
+295 HVKAGGTTY
-304 VFPVK
+304 VFPTK
-309 LVVNDSPIPF
+309 LTAQDSPIPF
-319 KTGNANVVPEV
+319 KTGNADVVPEV

-449 ISFAVQAY
+449 ISFALQAY

-470 MKFTGVMAA
+470 MKFAGVMAA

-663 AAAAANGDEVISLAE
+663 AAAAANGDEVNSLAE

-687 SDELLKTKEATATA
+687 SDELLRTKEATAAA
-701 VAGFQ
+701 VVGFQ
-706 AAQGSQPVQIADGL
+706 AKPPSQPEPIKNGL
-720 YAIPMDLADPGAED
+720 YAIPMDVADLGAEYTE
-734 ALAGGD
+734 GD
-740 DGYLYTD
+740 DGYRYTD
-747 AGDDPQGLCNGIAA
+747 AGEDPAGACNGVAG
-761 VSGIADAGGIVPDKD
+761 VGGIADAGGIMPDKD
-776 VKIISKSF
+776 VKIVSKSF
-784 SNPREKVVI
+784 SNPREKVIV
-793 YDGVTIMFRLANVEY
+793 YDGVTILFRLANVDY
-808 EVNGARVG
+808 EVDGARVG

-822 QIYNDQTGHWGRP
+822 QIYNDQTGRWGRP
-835 KVLDIPVTVPN
+835 KVLDIPVTVQG

-854 CDFDVSMQTNSN
+854 CDFDVSMQTNPN
-866 PSSHLYQGIYVS
+866 PASHLYQGIYVS
-878 LVSTLRQ
+878 LVSTLRED
-885 NGDGTS
+885 GDATS
-891 FFSAACAPVLTVAVF
+891 FFSAACAPVLAVAVF

-911 RLSSVMWRDAPDAT
+911 RLSSVMWRDDPGAAW
-925 RAGAYAITCPR
+925 AGAYAITCPR
-936 VTTVKRNGNPFY
+936 VTTVERDGNPFC

-954 RHAADSEQGVFG
+954 RHAASDEQSVFG
-966 SSASTTCCIAVPMAA
+966 ANARTTCCIAVPLAA
-981 NLVHAAGVE
+981 NLVHASSIE
-990 VAPTTSNLTISSI
+990 VAPTTSNLTIASI
-1003 ESAPAQTDGDE
+1003 GSAPAQEGDDTA
-1014 ESATFSLYFTAGGT
+1014 SAAFSLYFTAGGT
-1028 LSITSVTLTIG
+1028 LSITTVTLAMSTQLANG
-1039 PKKPEADTPENEL
+1039 APEDEL
-1052 DALKSA
+1052 EALKEA
-1058 DIKFSFVNNI
+1058 PIAFSFVDNI
-1068 RGVEDITGMQPW
+1068 GGVEDVTGMQPW
-1080 PGRSSFL
+1080 PGRASFL

-1099 DPTVENGTLTTRIV
+1099 DPAVENGTLATRIV
-1113 GPSRAKLSAFRISDN
+1113 GPSRAKLSAFKISAN
-1128 GNVLFFIENKEGK
+1128 GNVLFFTENKEGK
-1141 SAQSFDDAGEPT
+1141 SAQNFDDTGEPT
-1153 DAKTETRHRIMASI
+1153 DAQTETRHRIMASI

-1186 DSISG
+1186 DSIAG
-1191 VSGHSSYAFV
+1191 VSGHSSYTFV
-1201 TSSITDMNNSMADMY
+1201 TSSITDMANSMADMY

-1224 TATVMGFAAE
+1224 TATVLGFAAE
-1234 SVFTLQGEKASFT
+1234 SVFTLQGEDASFT
-1247 LVLRNDGNVILK
+1247 LVLRNDGNVILT

-1265 VDADTGEKADN
+1265 VDADTGEEADS

-1285 LCASAWNPELFDDAT
+1285 LCASAWNPELFDNAT
-1300 EEDIAAAQAYTDNAV
+1300 DEDIAAARAYADDAV

-1321 SGAEG
+1321 TGIEGA
-1326 VHLLADPA
+1326 HLLADPA
-1334 AAGVL
+1334 AVGVL
-1339 IPGKTAQYRVTFTI
+1339 IPGKTAQYRVTFAI
-1353 PSNWHGTKNVYA
+1353 PANWHGTKNVYA
-1365 ALSEFSYETITSAAP
+1365 ALSEFSYETVVSAAP
-1380 DGAEVSPLDYQAH
+1380 AGAEVSPLDHQAH

-1398 RAELTV
+1398 RTELAV

-1423 NDDGSVTPTGNGE
+1423 KDDGSVTPSGGGD
-1436 NGTGSSTGLTS
+1436 GTGSLTGLSS
-1447 TGDEAGLGMLGLAAG
+1447 TGDGTGLGMLGLAAG

>member
-1 MTNFEP
+1 MTDREP
-7 NRPSTSEPEPVHVDP
+7 SRPNAPARSANRTTSAPR
-22 GDCPNTSP
+22 
-30 ALTRRSFLMG
+30 ALTRRSFLAG

-47 LMLPYLGIFDG
+47 IMLPCLGVFDG

-66 TAESDADN
+66 TAGNDASD
-74 PTTQFIVLSANEI
+74 PTAQFIVLSACEI
-87 GLSVYDVDTQGKN
+87 GLSVYDVDARGKN

-105 ANVVITSASDSSKRL
+105 AKVSIAAASDSSKRL

-181 LPCCKIGDPSI
+181 LPCCKIDDPSI

-214 TGAAYNPIPI
+214 TGAAYNPVPI

-230 AGTQTAEVSLWTR
+230 AGAQAAEVSLWAR
-243 TTDGTQTLDGKA
+243 TTDEAGKLDGKA

-268 TFRRS
+268 TFKRS

-295 HVKAGGTPY
+295 HVKAGGTTY
-304 VFPVK
+304 VFPTK
-309 LVVNDSPIPF
+309 LTAQDSPIPF
-319 KTGNANVVPEV
+319 KTGNADVVPEV
-330 SFGQAGSSM
+330 SFGQAGSSV
-339 NIFTLP
+339 NVFTLP

-449 ISFAVQAY
+449 ISFALQAY

-470 MKFTGVMAA
+470 MKFTGVLAA
-479 IVDAY
+479 IADAY
-484 AFAHL
+484 AFVHL

-502 ALNISLDTRLL
+502 ALNLSLDARL

-521 PAGDPLKIS
+521 PTGDPLNVS

-536 GAGFVATF
+536 GAGFVTTF

-551 LGLDGVLAVSLCGT
+551 IGIDGVLAASVCGT
-565 GQISTYIGLI
+565 GQISAYVGLI
-575 SCETTTLSGP
+575 SCETTMSAP

-612 SEDWPRLYDNWKA
+612 AEDWPRLYDNWKTA
-625 DGNDAIEGTSIASCP
+625 SNDAIEGTSIASCP

-706 AAQGSQPVQIADGL
+706 AAPASQPEQIAGGL
-720 YAIPMDLADPGAED
+720 HAIPMDVADLGAED
-734 ALAGGD
+734 AEGA
-740 DGYLYTD
+740 DGYLYAD
-747 AGDDPQGLCNGIAA
+747 AGEDPAGACNGVAG
-761 VSGIADAGGIVPDKD
+761 VGGIADAGGIMPDKD
-776 VKIISKSF
+776 VKIVSKSF
-784 SNPREKVVI
+784 SNPREKVIV
-793 YDGVTIMFRLANVEY
+793 YDGVTILFRLANVDY
-808 EVNGARVG
+808 EVDGAHVG

-822 QIYNDQTGHWGRP
+822 QIYNDQTGRWGRP
-835 KVLDIPVTVPN
+835 KVLDIPVTVPG

-854 CDFDVSMQTNSN
+854 CDFDVSMQTNPN
-866 PSSHLYQGIYVS
+866 PASHLYQGIYVS
-878 LVSTLRQ
+878 LVSTLRED
-885 NGDGTS
+885 GDATS
-891 FFSAACAPVLTVAVF
+891 FFSAACAPVLAVAVF

-911 RLSSVMWRDAPDAT
+911 RLSSVMWRDDPGAA

-936 VTTVKRNGNPFY
+936 VTTVERDGNPFC

-954 RHAADSEQGVFG
+954 RHAADDEQSVFG
-966 SSASTTCCIAVPMAA
+966 ANASTTCCIAVPMAA
-981 NLVHAAGVE
+981 NLVHASSIE

-1003 ESAPAQTDGDE
+1003 KPAPAQTDGDTA
-1014 ESATFSLYFTAGGT
+1014 SAAFSLYFTAGGT
-1028 LSITSVTLTIG
+1028 LSITTVTLAISAQLANAA
-1039 PKKPEADTPENEL
+1039 PEDEL
-1052 DALKSA
+1052 AALKA
-1058 DIKFSFVNNI
+1058 APIAFSFVNNI
-1068 RGVEDITGMQPW
+1068 GGVENVTGMQPW

-1099 DPTVENGTLTTRIV
+1099 DPAVENGTLTTRTV
-1113 GPSRAKLSAFRISDN
+1113 GPSRAKMSAFKISAN
-1128 GNVLFFIENKEGK
+1128 GNVLFFTENKEGK
-1141 SAQSFDDAGEPT
+1141 SAQGFDDAGEPT
-1153 DAKTETRHRIMASI
+1153 DAQTETRHRIMASI

-1186 DSISG
+1186 DSIAG
-1191 VSGHSSYAFV
+1191 VSGHSSYTFV
-1201 TSSITDMNNSMADMY
+1201 TSSITDMANSMADMY

-1224 TATVMGFAAE
+1224 TATVLGFAAE
-1234 SVFTLQGEKASFT
+1234 SVFTLQGEDASFT
-1247 LVLRNDGNVILK
+1247 LVLRNDGNVILT

-1265 VDADTGEKADN
+1265 VDADTGEEADS
-1276 VTLSFAAEN
+1276 VTLSFASEN
-1285 LCASAWNPELFDDAT
+1285 LCASAWNPELFDNAT
-1300 EEDIAAAQAYTDNAV
+1300 DEDIAAAQAYTDEAV
-1315 AAALEA
+1315 TAAL
-1321 SGAEG
+1321 GAAGIEG
-1326 VHLLADPA
+1326 AHPLADPA

-1353 PSNWHGTKNVYA
+1353 PAAWHGTKNVYA
-1365 ALSEFSYETITSAAP
+1365 ALSQFSYETVVSAAP
-1380 DGAEVSPLDYQAH
+1380 GGVEVSPLDHQAP

-1398 RAELTV
+1398 RTELAV

-1418 AVGIV
+1418 TIGVVA
-1423 NDDGSVTPTGNGE
+1423 DDGNETPSDSGE
-1436 NGTGSSTGLTS
+1436 DGTGTLTGLAT
-1447 TGDEAGLGMLGLAAG
+1447 TGDGTGLGMLGLAAG